1 MILQKLEIHNIAS
14 IEDAAIDFEAQPLA
28 DSEVFLIT
36 GKTGAGKST
45 LLDAICLALYASTPR
60 LENTSMQGEMRD
72 NEKDIKIKDPVQLMR
87 RNTGEAFVRLTFIG
101 SNGVHY
107 EAQWSVARARNK
119 VTGKIQN
126 KKWALRNLDT
136 DFTYAKDKEIR
147 EEIALAIGLDFKQFC
162 RTTLLAQG
170 EFTRFLNSKDDE
182 KAEILEK
189 ITGVD
194 AYSRIGA
201 KIFEQTV
208 EKKKVW
214 EDSQQKIEGIQI
226 LNDEEIAQK
235 NNQLQ
240 QLDEQSQQLKNTLE
254 KEQKKLRWI
263 QQEQDF
269 RQRKEQAKE
278 DLAHVKAIAES
289 DETQQQEQTIA
300 LWNHTIEARAKMN
313 EAASCAKTILQQE
326 AQLQSLEQTFRQI
339 QGAQSYELQQEQTI
353 ALSIRNID
361 DYLAQEAS
369 KVHLYENAQTL
380 NTLINSYL
388 KNKKDAENNLQYA
401 NQIKKELSTQYQP
414 MLEKSKTMLE
424 ECQKT
429 YNQQVINVQ
438 EAEAELE
445 QLHLP
450 QLRQQQE
457 ALKTL
462 LNDIQTAKNLLELL
476 HEEQNRHTLSQE
488 NLVQLQNS
496 IQEKEKQLQV
506 LKQESHDAE
515 IQKNALQLAYEK
527 QRESINKWAKSIRM
541 KLQIGDT
548 CPVCQQRIEATL
560 PHEDNIDALVIE
572 AEKLYKDAEDKYN
585 KILKDQN
592 AQDSDIKALKNSLA
606 NEQKV
611 FAKCCESLAKAT
623 QKAQE
628 AAKKIPEGE
637 NGEAQTRANL
647 EKVSAQI
654 AEAEAKEKE
663 AKKLRTLKDQKLQAY
678 EQQRNEML
686 AAQQKVDNAK
696 HNIELFEAQI
706 SLQTKDSEKAQ
717 NDIQTLIGEAE
728 KLSWKNDW
736 HTMLTEFGK
745 EVEEGASAY
754 KMNTEKQQ
762 KLVADLKQF
771 EEGNKNLTAALDVI
785 IKLMPTWGT
794 PSKEPLVLK
803 RIPKV
808 LTRASELQSQM
819 TAALQQISAA
829 KEKEEDTKKW
839 LKEFMEKKQEMLK
852 DFTEKE
858 QEILLDENLLL
869 QLDTL
874 QQSDIAEKTEAINS
888 IKQQLVSKQTV
899 WDELEKAYQLHTG
912 EYEALFDEEE
922 EMTEKEKMPI
932 EEKMSEEESLDTRIS
947 TSIASLEAQLSE
959 LSNQR
964 GGIIRDLEID
974 RTNKAK
980 VGSLLQESA
989 QKKADFEKWSR
1000 LNQLLGD
1007 ATGNKFRRIAQSYV
1021 LASLIHSANGYM
1033 RTLSDR
1039 YILKVVPGTFVI
1051 SLEDAYQGYVS
1062 RAASTLS
1069 GGESFLVSLSLALAL
1084 SDIGTQ
1090 LSVDTLFIDEGFGTL
1105 SGEPLQHAV
1114 NTLRSLHSKSGRHV
1128 GIISHVEEL
1137 KERIPVQI
1145 RVNQEGNNSSS
1156 TIEIVG

>member
-1 MILQKLEIHNIAS
+1 MILQQLQIHNIAS
-14 IEDAAIDFEAQPLA
+14 IEDATIDFEAQPLA

-87 RNTGEAFVRLTFIG
+87 RNTGEAFVRLTFTG

-208 EKKKVW
+208 EKKKIW

-235 NNQLQ
+235 SNQLQ
-240 QLDEQSQQLKNTLE
+240 QLDEQSQQIKNTLE
-254 KEQKKLRWI
+254 KEQKKLRWL
-263 QQEQDF
+263 QREQDF

-278 DLAHVKAIAES
+278 DLAHVKSIAES

-353 ALSIRNID
+353 ALSIKKID
-361 DYLAQEAS
+361 DYLAQEAP

-380 NTLINSYL
+380 NTLIESFL
-388 KNKKDAENNLQYA
+388 KNKKDAANNLQYA
-401 NQIKKELSTQYQP
+401 NQIKKELNTQYQP
-414 MLEKSKTMLE
+414 KLENTKTMLE

-457 ALKTL
+457 SLKTL
-462 LNDIQTAKNLLELL
+462 LNDIQTVKNLLELL
-476 HEEQNRHTLSQE
+476 HEEQNRHVLSQE

-496 IQEKEKQLQV
+496 IQEKEKLLLV

-515 IQKNALQLAYEK
+515 IRKNALQLAYEK

-548 CPVCQQRIEATL
+548 CPVCQQRIENTL
-560 PHEDNIDALVIE
+560 PHEDNIDALVVE
-572 AEKLYKDAEDKYN
+572 AEKLYKDAENEYN
-585 KILKDQN
+585 KILTSQN
-592 AQDSDIKALKNSLA
+592 ALDADIKALKNSLA

-611 FAKCCESLAKAT
+611 FAKCSESLAKAT

-637 NGEAQTRANL
+637 NETQTLATL

-654 AEAEAKEKE
+654 AEAEVKEKE
-663 AKKLRTLKDQKLQAY
+663 AKKLRTLRDQKLQEY
-678 EQQRNEML
+678 EVLRNGML
-686 AAQQKVDNAK
+686 AAQQKVNDTQ
-696 HNIELFEAQI
+696 HRIELVEAQI

-745 EVEEGASAY
+745 EVEDGAITY

-762 KLVADLKQF
+762 KLAAELKQF
-771 EEGNKNLTAALDVI
+771 EEGNKNLAAVLDAIV
-785 IKLMPTWGT
+785 KLMPTWGT
-794 PSKEPLVLK
+794 PSKEPLMLK

-808 LTRASELQSQM
+808 LTRASELQSQI
-819 TAALQQISAA
+819 TAALQQMNAA

-852 DFTEKE
+852 DFSDKE

-874 QQSDIAEKTEAINS
+874 QQCDIAEKTEAINR

-912 EYEALFDEEE
+912 EYEALFDED
-922 EMTEKEKMPI
+922 EKMPI
-932 EEKMSEEESLDTRIS
+932 GEKMSEEESLDTRIS
-947 TSIASLEAQLSE
+947 TCIASLEAQLSE
-959 LSNQR
+959 LGNQR

-974 RTNKAK
+974 RSNKAK

>member
-1 MILQKLEIHNIAS
+1 MILQQLQIHNIAS
-14 IEDAAIDFEAQPLA
+14 IEDATIDFEAQPLA

-101 SNGVHY
+101 SNDVHY

-208 EKKKVW
+208 EKKKIW
-214 EDSQQKIEGIQI
+214 EDSQLKIEGIQI

-240 QLDEQSQQLKNTLE
+240 QLDEQSQQIKNTLE
-254 KEQKKLRWI
+254 KEQKKLRWL

-361 DYLAQEAS
+361 DYLAQEAP
-369 KVHLYENAQTL
+369 KVNLYENAQTL
-380 NTLINSYL
+380 NTLINSYQ

-401 NQIKKELSTQYQP
+401 NQIKKELSTQYLP
-414 MLEKSKTMLE
+414 KLEKSKTMLE

-457 ALKTL
+457 SLKTL
-462 LNDIQTAKNLLELL
+462 LNDIQAAKNLLELL
-476 HEEQNRHTLSQE
+476 HEEQNRHVLSKE

-506 LKQESHDAE
+506 LTQESHDAE
-515 IQKNALQLAYEK
+515 IRKNTLQLAYEK

-548 CPVCQQRIEATL
+548 CPVCQQRIENTL
-560 PHEDNIDALVIE
+560 PHEDNIDALVVE
-572 AEKLYKDAEDKYN
+572 AEKLYKDAENEYN
-585 KILKDQN
+585 KILTSQN
-592 AQDSDIKALKNSLA
+592 ALDADIKALKNSLA

-611 FAKCCESLAKAT
+611 FAKCSESLAKAT

-637 NGEAQTRANL
+637 NETQTLATL

-654 AEAEAKEKE
+654 GEAEVKEKE
-663 AKKLRTLKDQKLQAY
+663 AKKLRTLRDQKLQEY
-678 EQQRNEML
+678 EVLRNGML
-686 AAQQKVDNAK
+686 AAQQKVNDTQ
-696 HNIELFEAQI
+696 HRIELVEAQI

-717 NDIQTLIGEAE
+717 NDIQTLIGEAK

-745 EVEEGASAY
+745 EVEDGAITY

-762 KLVADLKQF
+762 KLAAELKQF
-771 EEGNKNLTAALDVI
+771 EEGNKNLAAVLDAIV
-785 IKLMPTWGT
+785 KLMPTWGT
-794 PSKEPLVLK
+794 PSKEPLMLK

-808 LTRASELQSQM
+808 LTRASELQSQI
-819 TAALQQISAA
+819 TAALQQMNAA

-852 DFTEKE
+852 DFSDKE

-869 QLDTL
+869 QLDTF
-874 QQSDIAEKTEAINS
+874 QQCDIAEKTEAINR

-912 EYEALFDEEE
+912 EYEALFDED
-922 EMTEKEKMPI
+922 EKI
-932 EEKMSEEESLDTRIS
+932 SEEESLDTRIS

-959 LSNQR
+959 LGNQR

-974 RTNKAK
+974 RSNKAK

>member
-14 IEDAAIDFEAQPLA
+14 IEDATIDFEAQPLA

-45 LLDAICLALYASTPR
+45 ILDAICLALYASTPR

-300 LWNHTIEARAKMN
+300 LWNHTIEARTKMN

-361 DYLAQEAS
+361 DYLAQEAP

-414 MLEKSKTMLE
+414 KLEKSKTMLE
-424 ECQKT
+424 ACQKT

-438 EAEAELE
+438 EAETELE

-476 HEEQNRHTLSQE
+476 HEEQNRHVLSKE

-506 LKQESHDAE
+506 LTQESHDAE
-515 IQKNALQLAYEK
+515 IRKNALQLAYEK

-572 AEKLYKDAEDKYN
+572 AEKLYKDAEIEYN
-585 KILKDQN
+585 QKIANQN
-592 AQDSDIKALKNSLA
+592 ALDSDIKALKNSLA

-637 NGEAQTRANL
+637 NGEAQTLTTL

-663 AKKLRTLKDQKLQAY
+663 AKKLRTLRDQKLQEY
-678 EQQRNEML
+678 EMQRNGML
-686 AAQQKVDNAK
+686 IAQQKVDDTL
-696 HNIELFEAQI
+696 HRIEVIEAQI
-706 SLQTKDSEKAQ
+706 SLQNKTSEKAQ
-717 NDIQTLIGEAE
+717 QDIHLLIGEAGN
-728 KLSWKNDW
+728 LSWQNDW
-736 HTMLTEFGK
+736 HSMLTEFGK

-754 KMNTEKQQ
+754 KKNTEKQQ

-771 EEGNKNLTAALDVI
+771 EEGNKNLAAALDAI

-808 LTRASELQSQM
+808 LTRASELQSQI

-839 LKEFMEKKQEMLK
+839 LKEFMEKKLEVLK
-852 DFTEKE
+852 EFSEKE

-869 QLDTL
+869 QLDAF
-874 QQSDIAEKTEAINS
+874 QQSDIAEKAEAINR

-899 WDELEKAYQLHTG
+899 WDELEKAYQLHTA

-922 EMTEKEKMPI
+922 DIPEEEKMPI

-1114 NTLRSLHSKSGRHV
+1114 NTLRSLHTKSGRHV

>member
-1 MILQKLEIHNIAS
+1 MILQQLQIHNIAS
-14 IEDAAIDFEAQPLA
+14 IEDATIDFEAQPLA

-87 RNTGEAFVRLTFIG
+87 RNTGEAFVRLTFTG
-101 SNGVHY
+101 SNDVHY

-208 EKKKVW
+208 EKKKIW
-214 EDSQQKIEGIQI
+214 EDSQKKIEGIQI

-240 QLDEQSQQLKNTLE
+240 QLDEQSQQIKNTLE
-254 KEQKKLRWI
+254 KEQKKLRWL
-263 QQEQDF
+263 QREQDF

-353 ALSIRNID
+353 ALSIKSID
-361 DYLAQEAS
+361 DYLAQEAP

-388 KNKKDAENNLQYA
+388 KNKKDAANNLQYA
-401 NQIKKELSTQYQP
+401 NQIKKELNTQYQP
-414 MLEKSKTMLE
+414 KLEKSKTMLE

-429 YNQQVINVQ
+429 YNQQVIKAQ
-438 EAEAELE
+438 EAETELE
-445 QLHLP
+445 HLHLP

-457 ALKTL
+457 SLKTL
-462 LNDIQTAKNLLELL
+462 LNDIQAAKNLLELL
-476 HEEQNRHTLSQE
+476 HEEQNRHVLSKE

-506 LKQESHDAE
+506 LTQESHDAE
-515 IQKNALQLAYEK
+515 IRKNALQLAYEK
-527 QRESINKWAKSIRM
+527 QRESINKWAKSIRI

-548 CPVCQQRIEATL
+548 CPVCQQRIESTL

-572 AEKLYKDAEDKYN
+572 AEKLYKDAENEYN
-585 KILKDQN
+585 KILTSQN
-592 AQDSDIKALKNSLA
+592 ALDADIKALKNSLA

-637 NGEAQTRANL
+637 NETQTLATL

-654 AEAEAKEKE
+654 AEAEVKEKE
-663 AKKLRTLKDQKLQAY
+663 AKKLRTLRDQKLQEY
-678 EQQRNEML
+678 EVLRNGML
-686 AAQQKVDNAK
+686 AAQQKVNDTQ
-696 HNIELFEAQI
+696 HRIELVEAQI

-717 NDIQTLIGEAE
+717 NDIQTLIGEAK

-745 EVEEGASAY
+745 EVEDGAITY

-762 KLVADLKQF
+762 KLAAELKQF
-771 EEGNKNLTAALDVI
+771 EEGNKNLAAVLDAIV
-785 IKLMPTWGT
+785 KLMPTWGT
-794 PSKEPLVLK
+794 PSKETLMLK

-808 LTRASELQSQM
+808 LTRASELQSQI
-819 TAALQQISAA
+819 TAALQQMNAA

-852 DFTEKE
+852 DFSDKE

-874 QQSDIAEKTEAINS
+874 QQSDIAEKTEAINR

-899 WDELEKAYQLHTG
+899 WDELEKAYQLHTE

-922 EMTEKEKMPI
+922 KI
-932 EEKMSEEESLDTRIS
+932 SEEESLDTRIS

-959 LSNQR
+959 LGNQR

-974 RTNKAK
+974 RSNKAK

-1105 SGEPLQHAV
+1105 SGEPLQHAI

>member
-1 MILQKLEIHNIAS
+1 MILQQLQIHNIAS
-14 IEDAAIDFEAQPLA
+14 IEDATIDFEAQPLA

-87 RNTGEAFVRLTFIG
+87 RNTGEAFVRLTFTG

-107 EAQWSVARARNK
+107 EAQWSVARAHNK

-136 DFTYAKDKEIR
+136 DFTYTKDKEIR

-208 EKKKVW
+208 EKKKIW

-235 NNQLQ
+235 SNQLQ
-240 QLDEQSQQLKNTLE
+240 QLDEQSQQIKNTLE
-254 KEQKKLRWI
+254 KEQKKLRWL
-263 QQEQDF
+263 QREQDF

-278 DLAHVKAIAES
+278 DLAHVKSIAES

-361 DYLAQEAS
+361 DNLAQEAP
-369 KVHLYENAQTL
+369 KVNLYENAQTL

-414 MLEKSKTMLE
+414 KLENAKTMLE

-429 YNQQVINVQ
+429 YNQQVIKAQ
-438 EAEAELE
+438 EAETELE
-445 QLHLP
+445 HLHLP

-462 LNDIQTAKNLLELL
+462 LNDIQAAKNLLELL
-476 HEEQNRHTLSQE
+476 HEEQNRHVLSKE

-496 IQEKEKQLQV
+496 IQEKEKQLLV

-515 IQKNALQLAYEK
+515 IRKNALQLAYEK

-548 CPVCQQRIEATL
+548 CPVCQQRIENTL
-560 PHEDNIDALVIE
+560 PHEDNIDALVVE
-572 AEKLYKDAEDKYN
+572 AEKLYKDAENEYN
-585 KILKDQN
+585 KILTSQN
-592 AQDSDIKALKNSLA
+592 ALDADIKALKNSLA

-611 FAKCCESLAKAT
+611 FAKCSESLAKAT

-637 NGEAQTRANL
+637 NETQTLATL

-663 AKKLRTLKDQKLQAY
+663 AKKLRTLRDQKLQEY
-678 EQQRNEML
+678 EVQRNGML
-686 AAQQKVDNAK
+686 AAQQKVDDTQ
-696 HNIELFEAQI
+696 HRIEVIEAQI
-706 SLQTKDSEKAQ
+706 SLQNKTSEKALQ
-717 NDIQTLIGEAE
+717 DIHLLIGEAGN
-728 KLSWKNDW
+728 LSWQNDW

-745 EVEEGASAY
+745 EVEDGAITY

-762 KLVADLKQF
+762 KLVAELKQF
-771 EEGNKNLTAALDVI
+771 EEGNKNLAAALDAI
-785 IKLMPTWGT
+785 IKLIPTWGT
-794 PSKEPLVLK
+794 PSKEPLMLK

-808 LTRASELQSQM
+808 LTRASELQSQI
-819 TAALQQISAA
+819 TAALQQMNAA

-852 DFTEKE
+852 DFSDKE

-874 QQSDIAEKTEAINS
+874 QQCDIAEKAEAINR

-912 EYEALFDEEE
+912 EYEALFDED
-922 EMTEKEKMPI
+922 EKI
-932 EEKMSEEESLDTRIS
+932 SEEESLDTRIS

-959 LSNQR
+959 LGNQR

-974 RTNKAK
+974 RSNKAK

-1039 YILKVVPGTFVI
+1039 YILKVEPGTFVI

-1105 SGEPLQHAV
+1105 SGEPLQHAI

>member
-14 IEDAAIDFEAQPLA
+14 IEDATIDFEAQPLA

-87 RNTGEAFVRLTFIG
+87 RNTGEAFVRLTFTG

-136 DFTYAKDKEIR
+136 DFTYTKDKEIR

-208 EKKKVW
+208 EKKKIW

-235 NNQLQ
+235 SNQLQ
-240 QLDEQSQQLKNTLE
+240 QLDEQSQQIKNILE
-254 KEQKKLRWI
+254 KEQKKLRWL
-263 QQEQDF
+263 QREQDF

-278 DLAHVKAIAES
+278 DLAHVKSIAES

-361 DYLAQEAS
+361 DNLAQEAP
-369 KVHLYENAQTL
+369 KVNLYENAQTL

-414 MLEKSKTMLE
+414 KLENAKTMLE

-429 YNQQVINVQ
+429 YNQQVIKAQ
-438 EAEAELE
+438 EAETELE
-445 QLHLP
+445 HLHLP

-462 LNDIQTAKNLLELL
+462 LNDIQAAKDLLELL
-476 HEEQNRHTLSQE
+476 HEEQNRHVLSKE

-506 LKQESHDAE
+506 LTQESHDAE
-515 IQKNALQLAYEK
+515 IRKNALQLAYEK

-548 CPVCQQRIEATL
+548 CPVCQQRIESTL

-572 AEKLYKDAEDKYN
+572 AEKLYKDAENEYN
-585 KILKDQN
+585 KILTSQN
-592 AQDSDIKALKNSLA
+592 ALDADIKALKNSLA

-637 NGEAQTRANL
+637 NETQTLATL

-663 AKKLRTLKDQKLQAY
+663 AKKLRTLRDQKLQEY
-678 EQQRNEML
+678 EVQRNGML
-686 AAQQKVDNAK
+686 AAQQKVDDTQ
-696 HNIELFEAQI
+696 HRIEVIEAQI
-706 SLQTKDSEKAQ
+706 SLQNKTSEKALQ
-717 NDIQTLIGEAE
+717 DIHLLIGEAGN
-728 KLSWKNDW
+728 LSWQNDW

-745 EVEEGASAY
+745 EVEDGAITY
-754 KMNTEKQQ
+754 KMNTENQQ
-762 KLVADLKQF
+762 KLAAELKQF
-771 EEGNKNLTAALDVI
+771 EEGNKNLAAALDAI

-794 PSKEPLVLK
+794 PSKEPLMLK

-808 LTRASELQSQM
+808 LTRASELQSQI
-819 TAALQQISAA
+819 TAALQQMNAA

-852 DFTEKE
+852 DFSDKE

-869 QLDTL
+869 QLDTF
-874 QQSDIAEKTEAINS
+874 QQCDIAEKTEAINR

-912 EYEALFDEEE
+912 EYEALFDED
-922 EMTEKEKMPI
+922 EKI
-932 EEKMSEEESLDTRIS
+932 SEEESLDTRIS

-959 LSNQR
+959 LGNQR

-974 RTNKAK
+974 RSNKAK

-1156 TIEIVG
+1156 NIEIVG

>member
-1 MILQKLEIHNIAS
+1 MILQQLQIHNIAS
-14 IEDAAIDFEAQPLA
+14 IEDATIDFEAQPLA

-87 RNTGEAFVRLTFIG
+87 RNTGEAFVRLTFTG

-208 EKKKVW
+208 EKKKIW

-240 QLDEQSQQLKNTLE
+240 QLDEQSQQIKNTQE

-263 QQEQDF
+263 QQEQDI

-278 DLAHVKAIAES
+278 DLAHVKAIVES

-326 AQLQSLEQTFRQI
+326 AQLQSLEQIFRQI

-361 DYLAQEAS
+361 DNLAQEAP

-401 NQIKKELSTQYQP
+401 NQIKKELSTQYLP
-414 MLEKSKTMLE
+414 KLENAKTMLE

-429 YNQQVINVQ
+429 YNQQVIKAQ
-438 EAEAELE
+438 EAETELE
-445 QLHLP
+445 HLHLP

-462 LNDIQTAKNLLELL
+462 LNDIQAAKNLLELL
-476 HEEQNRHTLSQE
+476 HEEQNRHVLSKE

-496 IQEKEKQLQV
+496 IQEKEKLLLV

-515 IQKNALQLAYEK
+515 IRKNALQLAYEK
-527 QRESINKWAKSIRM
+527 QRESINKWAKSIRI

-548 CPVCQQRIEATL
+548 CPVCQQRIENTL
-560 PHEDNIDALVIE
+560 PHEDNIDALVVE
-572 AEKLYKDAEDKYN
+572 AEKLYKDAENEYN
-585 KILKDQN
+585 KILTSQN
-592 AQDSDIKALKNSLA
+592 ALDADIKALKNSLA

-611 FAKCCESLAKAT
+611 FAKCSESLAKAT

-637 NGEAQTRANL
+637 NETQTLATL
-647 EKVSAQI
+647 DKVSAQI
-654 AEAEAKEKE
+654 TEAEVKEKE
-663 AKKLRTLKDQKLQAY
+663 AKKLRTLRDQKLQEY
-678 EQQRNEML
+678 EVLRNGML
-686 AAQQKVDNAK
+686 AAQQKVNDTQ
-696 HNIELFEAQI
+696 HRIELVEAQI

-745 EVEEGASAY
+745 EVEDGAITY

-762 KLVADLKQF
+762 KLVAELKQF
-771 EEGNKNLTAALDVI
+771 EEGNKNLAAALDAI

-794 PSKEPLVLK
+794 PSKEPLMLK

-808 LTRASELQSQM
+808 LTRASELQSQI
-819 TAALQQISAA
+819 TAALQQMNAA

-852 DFTEKE
+852 DFSDKE

-874 QQSDIAEKTEAINS
+874 QQSDIAEKTEAINR

-922 EMTEKEKMPI
+922 KMPI
-932 EEKMSEEESLDTRIS
+932 GEKMSEEESLDTRIS

-959 LSNQR
+959 LGNQR

>member
-1 MILQKLEIHNIAS
+1 MILQQLQIHNIAS
-14 IEDAAIDFEAQPLA
+14 IEDATIDFEAQPLA

-87 RNTGEAFVRLTFIG
+87 RNTGEAFVRLTFTG

-136 DFTYAKDKEIR
+136 DFTYTKDKEIR

-208 EKKKVW
+208 EKKKIW

-235 NNQLQ
+235 SNQLQ
-240 QLDEQSQQLKNTLE
+240 QLDEQSQQIKNTLE
-254 KEQKKLRWI
+254 KEQKKLRWL
-263 QQEQDF
+263 QREQDF

-278 DLAHVKAIAES
+278 DLAHVKSIAES

-361 DYLAQEAS
+361 DNLAQEAP
-369 KVHLYENAQTL
+369 KVNLYENAQTL

-414 MLEKSKTMLE
+414 KLENAKTMLE

-429 YNQQVINVQ
+429 YNQQVIKAQ
-438 EAEAELE
+438 EAETELE
-445 QLHLP
+445 HLHLP

-462 LNDIQTAKNLLELL
+462 LNDIQAAKNLLELL
-476 HEEQNRHTLSQE
+476 HEEQNRHVLSKE

-496 IQEKEKQLQV
+496 IQEKEKQLLV

-515 IQKNALQLAYEK
+515 IRKNALQLAYEK

-548 CPVCQQRIEATL
+548 CPVCQQRIENTL
-560 PHEDNIDALVIE
+560 PHEDNIDALVVE
-572 AEKLYKDAEDKYN
+572 AEKLYKDAENEYN
-585 KILKDQN
+585 KILTSQN
-592 AQDSDIKALKNSLA
+592 ALDADIKALKNSLA

-611 FAKCCESLAKAT
+611 FAKCSESLAKAT

-637 NGEAQTRANL
+637 NETQTLATL

-663 AKKLRTLKDQKLQAY
+663 AKKLRTLRDQKLQEY
-678 EQQRNEML
+678 EVQRNGML
-686 AAQQKVDNAK
+686 AAQQKVDDTQ
-696 HNIELFEAQI
+696 HRIEVIEAQI
-706 SLQTKDSEKAQ
+706 SLQNKTSEKALQ
-717 NDIQTLIGEAE
+717 DIHLLIGEAGN
-728 KLSWKNDW
+728 LSWQNDW

-745 EVEEGASAY
+745 EVEDGAITY

-762 KLVADLKQF
+762 KLVAELKQF
-771 EEGNKNLTAALDVI
+771 EEGNKNLAAALDAI
-785 IKLMPTWGT
+785 IKLIPTWGT
-794 PSKEPLVLK
+794 PSKEPLMLK

-808 LTRASELQSQM
+808 LTRASELQSQI
-819 TAALQQISAA
+819 TAALQQMNAA

-852 DFTEKE
+852 DFSDKE

-874 QQSDIAEKTEAINS
+874 QQSDIAEKTEAINR

-912 EYEALFDEEE
+912 EYEALFDED
-922 EMTEKEKMPI
+922 EKI
-932 EEKMSEEESLDTRIS
+932 SEEESLDTRIS

-959 LSNQR
+959 LGNQR

-974 RTNKAK
+974 RSNKAK

-1033 RTLSDR
+1033 RTLNDR

>member
-1 MILQKLEIHNIAS
+1 MILQQLQIHNIAS
-14 IEDAAIDFEAQPLA
+14 IEDATIDFEAQPLA

-300 LWNHTIEARAKMN
+300 LWNHTIKARTKMN

-361 DYLAQEAS
+361 DYLAQETP

-380 NTLINSYL
+380 NTLIVSYL

-429 YNQQVINVQ
+429 YNQQVIKVQ

-462 LNDIQTAKNLLELL
+462 LNDIQAAKNLLEFL
-476 HEEQNRHTLSQE
+476 HEEQNRHVLSQE

-506 LKQESHDAE
+506 LKQESHDTE
-515 IQKNALQLAYEK
+515 IQKNTLQLAYEK

-585 KILKDQN
+585 KTLKDQN
-592 AQDSDIKALKNSLA
+592 ALDSDIKALKNSLA

-663 AKKLRTLKDQKLQAY
+663 AKKLRALRDQKLQAY

-706 SLQTKDSEKAQ
+706 SLQTKDCEKAQ
-717 NDIQTLIGEAE
+717 NDIQTLIGEAGN
-728 KLSWKNDW
+728 LSWQNDW

-745 EVEEGASAY
+745 EVEDGAITY
-754 KMNTEKQQ
+754 KENTEKQQ

-771 EEGNKNLTAALDVI
+771 EEGNKNLAAVLDAIV
-785 IKLMPTWGT
+785 KLMPTWGT

-808 LTRASELQSQM
+808 LTRASELQSQI

-829 KEKEEDTKKW
+829 KEKEEETQKW

-852 DFTEKE
+852 KSTEEE

-869 QLDTL
+869 QLDAF
-874 QQSDIAEKTEAINS
+874 QQSDIAEKTEAINR

-922 EMTEKEKMPI
+922 DIPEEEKMPI
-932 EEKMSEEESLDTRIS
+932 EEEMSEEESLDTRIS

>member
-1 MILQKLEIHNIAS
+1 MILQQLQIHNIAS
-14 IEDAAIDFEAQPLA
+14 IEDATIDFEAQPLA

-208 EKKKVW
+208 EKKKIW

-240 QLDEQSQQLKNTLE
+240 QLDEQSQQLKSTLE

-313 EAASCAKTILQQE
+313 ETASCAKTILQQE

-353 ALSIRNID
+353 ALSIKNID
-361 DYLAQEAS
+361 DYLAQES
-369 KVHLYENAQTL
+369 PKVHLYENAQTL
-380 NTLINSYL
+380 NTLIVSYL

-414 MLEKSKTMLE
+414 ILEKSKTMLE
-424 ECQKT
+424 ECQKA
-429 YNQQVINVQ
+429 YNQQVIKVQ

-457 ALKTL
+457 AIKTL

-476 HEEQNRHTLSQE
+476 HEEQNRHVLSKE

-496 IQEKEKQLQV
+496 ILEKEKQLQL

-515 IQKNALQLAYEK
+515 IRKNALQLAYEK

-548 CPVCQQRIEATL
+548 CPVCQQRIEVTL

-572 AEKLYKDAEDKYN
+572 AEKLYKDAEIEYN
-585 KILKDQN
+585 QKIANQN

-637 NGEAQTRANL
+637 NETQTLATL

-654 AEAEAKEKE
+654 AEAEVKEKE
-663 AKKLRTLKDQKLQAY
+663 AKKLRTLRDQKLQEY
-678 EQQRNEML
+678 EVLRNGML
-686 AAQQKVDNAK
+686 AAQQKVNDTQ
-696 HNIELFEAQI
+696 HRIELVEAQI

-745 EVEEGASAY
+745 EVEDGAITY

-762 KLVADLKQF
+762 KLAAELKQF
-771 EEGNKNLTAALDVI
+771 EEGNKNLAAVLDAIV
-785 IKLMPTWGT
+785 KLMPTWGT
-794 PSKEPLVLK
+794 PSKEPLMLK

-808 LTRASELQSQM
+808 LTRASELQSQI
-819 TAALQQISAA
+819 TAALQQMNAA

-852 DFTEKE
+852 DFSDKE

-874 QQSDIAEKTEAINS
+874 QQCDIAEKTEAINR

-912 EYEALFDEEE
+912 EYEALFDEDEKMTEE
-922 EMTEKEKMPI
+922 EE
-932 EEKMSEEESLDTRIS
+932 MSEEESLDTRIS
-947 TSIASLEAQLSE
+947 TCIASLEAQLSE
-959 LSNQR
+959 LGNQR

>member
-14 IEDAAIDFEAQPLA
+14 IEDATIDFEAQPLA

-208 EKKKVW
+208 EKKKIW

-240 QLDEQSQQLKNTLE
+240 QLDEQSQQLKSTLE
-254 KEQKKLRWI
+254 KEQKKLRWL
-263 QQEQDF
+263 QREQDF

-278 DLAHVKAIAES
+278 DLAHVKSIAES
-289 DETQQQEQTIA
+289 DEIQQQEQTIA

-313 EAASCAKTILQQE
+313 ETASCAKTILQKE

-339 QGAQSYELQQEQTI
+339 QGAQNYELQQEQTI
-353 ALSIRNID
+353 ALSIKNID
-361 DYLAQEAS
+361 DYLAQEAP
-369 KVHLYENAQTL
+369 KVHIYENAQTL

-424 ECQKT
+424 ACQKA

-462 LNDIQTAKNLLELL
+462 LNDIQKAKNLLELL
-476 HEEQNRHTLSQE
+476 HEEQNRHVLSKE

-496 IQEKEKQLQV
+496 IQEKEKQLLV

-515 IQKNALQLAYEK
+515 IRKNALQLAYEK

-548 CPVCQQRIEATL
+548 CPVCQQRIENTL
-560 PHEDNIDALVIE
+560 PHEDNIDALVVE
-572 AEKLYKDAEDKYN
+572 AEKLYKDAENEYN
-585 KILKDQN
+585 KILTSQN
-592 AQDSDIKALKNSLA
+592 ALDADIKALKNSLA

-611 FAKCCESLAKAT
+611 FAKCSESLAKAT

-637 NGEAQTRANL
+637 NETQTLATL

-663 AKKLRTLKDQKLQAY
+663 AKKLRTLRDQKLQEY
-678 EQQRNEML
+678 EVQRNGML
-686 AAQQKVDNAK
+686 AAQQKVDDTQ
-696 HNIELFEAQI
+696 HRIEVIEAQI
-706 SLQTKDSEKAQ
+706 SLQNKTSEKALQ
-717 NDIQTLIGEAE
+717 DIHLLIGEAGN
-728 KLSWKNDW
+728 LSWQNDW

-745 EVEEGASAY
+745 EVEDGAITY

-762 KLVADLKQF
+762 KLVAELKQF
-771 EEGNKNLTAALDVI
+771 EEGNKNLAAALDAI
-785 IKLMPTWGT
+785 IKLIPTWGT
-794 PSKEPLVLK
+794 PSKEPLMLK

-808 LTRASELQSQM
+808 LTRASELQSQI
-819 TAALQQISAA
+819 TAALQQMNAA

-852 DFTEKE
+852 DFSDKE

-874 QQSDIAEKTEAINS
+874 QQCDIAEKAEAINR

-912 EYEALFDEEE
+912 EYEALFDED
-922 EMTEKEKMPI
+922 EKI
-932 EEKMSEEESLDTRIS
+932 SEEESLDTRIS

-959 LSNQR
+959 LGNQR

-974 RTNKAK
+974 RSNKAK

-1039 YILKVVPGTFVI
+1039 YILKVEPGTFVI

-1105 SGEPLQHAV
+1105 SGEPLQHAI

>member
-14 IEDAAIDFEAQPLA
+14 IEDATIDFEAQPLA

-208 EKKKVW
+208 EKKKIW

-263 QQEQDF
+263 QQEKDF

-361 DYLAQEAS
+361 DNLAQEAP
-369 KVHLYENAQTL
+369 KVNLYENAQTL

-414 MLEKSKTMLE
+414 KLENAKTMLE

-429 YNQQVINVQ
+429 YNQQVIKAQ
-438 EAEAELE
+438 EAETELE
-445 QLHLP
+445 HLHLP
-450 QLRQQQE
+450 QLSQQQE

-462 LNDIQTAKNLLELL
+462 LNDIQAAKNLLELL
-476 HEEQNRHTLSQE
+476 HEEQNRHVLSKE

-506 LKQESHDAE
+506 LTQESHDAE

-527 QRESINKWAKSIRM
+527 QRESINKWAKSIRI

-548 CPVCQQRIEATL
+548 CPVCQQRIENTL
-560 PHEDNIDALVIE
+560 PHEDNIDALVVE
-572 AEKLYKDAEDKYN
+572 AEKLYKDAENEYN
-585 KILKDQN
+585 KILTSQN
-592 AQDSDIKALKNSLA
+592 ALDADIKALKNSLA

-637 NGEAQTRANL
+637 NETQTLATL

-654 AEAEAKEKE
+654 AEAEVKEKE
-663 AKKLRTLKDQKLQAY
+663 AKKLRTLRDQKLQEY
-678 EQQRNEML
+678 EVLRNEML
-686 AAQQKVDNAK
+686 AVQQKVNDTQ
-696 HNIELFEAQI
+696 HRIELVEAQI

-745 EVEEGASAY
+745 EVEDGAITY

-762 KLVADLKQF
+762 KLAAELKQF
-771 EEGNKNLTAALDVI
+771 EEGNKNLAAVLDAIV
-785 IKLMPTWGT
+785 KLMPTWGT
-794 PSKEPLVLK
+794 PSKEPLMLK

-808 LTRASELQSQM
+808 LTRASELQSQI
-819 TAALQQISAA
+819 TAALQQMNAA

-852 DFTEKE
+852 DFSDKE

-869 QLDTL
+869 QLDTF
-874 QQSDIAEKTEAINS
+874 QQCDIAEKTEAINR

-912 EYEALFDEEE
+912 EYEALFDED
-922 EMTEKEKMPI
+922 EKMPI
-932 EEKMSEEESLDTRIS
+932 GEKMSEEESLDTRIS

-959 LSNQR
+959 LGNQR

-974 RTNKAK
+974 RSNKAK

-1105 SGEPLQHAV
+1105 SGEPLQHAI

>member
-1 MILQKLEIHNIAS
+1 MILQQLQIHNIAS
-14 IEDAAIDFEAQPLA
+14 IEDATIDFEAQPLA

-101 SNGVHY
+101 SNDVHY

-208 EKKKVW
+208 EKKKIW

-240 QLDEQSQQLKNTLE
+240 QLDEQSQQLKTTLE

-263 QQEQDF
+263 QQEQDI

-300 LWNHTIEARAKMN
+300 LWNHTIEARTKMN

-353 ALSIRNID
+353 ALSIKSID
-361 DYLAQEAS
+361 DYLAQEAP

-380 NTLINSYL
+380 NTLIESFL
-388 KNKKDAENNLQYA
+388 KNKKDAANNLQYA
-401 NQIKKELSTQYQP
+401 NQIKKELSTQYLP
-414 MLEKSKTMLE
+414 KLEKSKTMLE

-429 YNQQVINVQ
+429 YNQQVIKAQ
-438 EAEAELE
+438 EAETELE
-445 QLHLP
+445 HLHLP

-457 ALKTL
+457 SLKTL

-476 HEEQNRHTLSQE
+476 HEEQNRHVLSKE

-496 IQEKEKQLQV
+496 IQDKEKQLQV
-506 LKQESHDAE
+506 LTQESHDAE
-515 IQKNALQLAYEK
+515 IRKNALQLAYEK

-548 CPVCQQRIEATL
+548 CPVCQQRIENTL
-560 PHEDNIDALVIE
+560 PHEDNIDALVVE
-572 AEKLYKDAEDKYN
+572 AEKLYKDAENEYN
-585 KILKDQN
+585 KILTSQN
-592 AQDSDIKALKNSLA
+592 ALDADIKALKNSLA

-611 FAKCCESLAKAT
+611 FAKCSESLAKAT

-637 NGEAQTRANL
+637 NETQTLATL

-663 AKKLRTLKDQKLQAY
+663 AKKLRTLRDQKLQEY
-678 EQQRNEML
+678 EVQRNGML
-686 AAQQKVDNAK
+686 AAQQKVDDTQ
-696 HNIELFEAQI
+696 HRIEVIEAQI
-706 SLQTKDSEKAQ
+706 SLQNKTSEKALQ
-717 NDIQTLIGEAE
+717 DIHLLIGEAGN
-728 KLSWKNDW
+728 LSWQNDW

-745 EVEEGASAY
+745 EVEDGAITY

-762 KLVADLKQF
+762 KLVAELKQF
-771 EEGNKNLTAALDVI
+771 EEGNKNLAAALDAI

-794 PSKEPLVLK
+794 PSKEPLMLK

-808 LTRASELQSQM
+808 LTRASELQSQI
-819 TAALQQISAA
+819 TAALQQMNAA

-852 DFTEKE
+852 DFSDKE
-858 QEILLDENLLL
+858 QEILLDENLLK

-874 QQSDIAEKTEAINS
+874 QQSDIAEKTEAINR

-912 EYEALFDEEE
+912 EYEVLFDED
-922 EMTEKEKMPI
+922 EKMPI
-932 EEKMSEEESLDTRIS
+932 GEKISEEESLDTRIS

-959 LSNQR
+959 LGNQR

-974 RTNKAK
+974 RSNKAK

>member
-14 IEDAAIDFEAQPLA
+14 IEDATIDFEAQPLA

-208 EKKKVW
+208 EKKKIW

-240 QLDEQSQQLKNTLE
+240 QLDEQSQQLKTTLE
-254 KEQKKLRWI
+254 KEQKKLRWL

-326 AQLQSLEQTFRQI
+326 AQLQSLKQTFRQI

-353 ALSIRNID
+353 ALSIKNID
-361 DYLAQEAS
+361 DYLAQEAP
-369 KVHLYENAQTL
+369 KVHIYENAQTL

-424 ECQKT
+424 ACQKA

-457 ALKTL
+457 AIKTL

-476 HEEQNRHTLSQE
+476 HEEQNRHVLSKE

-496 IQEKEKQLQV
+496 ILEKEKQLQL

-515 IQKNALQLAYEK
+515 IRKNALQLAYEK

-548 CPVCQQRIEATL
+548 CPVCQQRIEVTL

-572 AEKLYKDAEDKYN
+572 AEKLYKDAEIEYN
-585 KILKDQN
+585 QKIANQN
-592 AQDSDIKALKNSLA
+592 ALDSDIKALKNSLA

-637 NGEAQTRANL
+637 NETQTLATL

-654 AEAEAKEKE
+654 AEAEVKEKE
-663 AKKLRTLKDQKLQAY
+663 AKKLRTLRDQKLQEY
-678 EQQRNEML
+678 EVLRNGML
-686 AAQQKVDNAK
+686 AAQQKVNDTQ
-696 HNIELFEAQI
+696 HRIELVEAQI

-745 EVEEGASAY
+745 EVEDGAITY

-762 KLVADLKQF
+762 KLAAELKQF
-771 EEGNKNLTAALDVI
+771 EEGNKNLAAVLDAIV
-785 IKLMPTWGT
+785 KLMPTWGT
-794 PSKEPLVLK
+794 PSKEPLMLK

-808 LTRASELQSQM
+808 LTRASELQSQI
-819 TAALQQISAA
+819 TAALQQMNAA

-852 DFTEKE
+852 DFSDKE

-874 QQSDIAEKTEAINS
+874 QQSDIAEKTEAINR

-912 EYEALFDEEE
+912 EYEVLFDED
-922 EMTEKEKMPI
+922 EKMPI
-932 EEKMSEEESLDTRIS
+932 GEKISEEESLDTRIS

-959 LSNQR
+959 LGNQR

-974 RTNKAK
+974 RSNKAK

>member
-1 MILQKLEIHNIAS
+1 MILQQLQIHNIAS
-14 IEDAAIDFEAQPLA
+14 IEDATIDFEAQPLA

-101 SNGVHY
+101 SNDVHY

-208 EKKKVW
+208 EKKKIW

-235 NNQLQ
+235 SNQLQ
-240 QLDEQSQQLKNTLE
+240 QLDEQSQQIKNTLE
-254 KEQKKLRWI
+254 KEQKKLRWL
-263 QQEQDF
+263 QREQDF

-278 DLAHVKAIAES
+278 DLAHVKFIAES

-361 DYLAQEAS
+361 DNLAQEAP
-369 KVHLYENAQTL
+369 KVNLYENAQTL

-414 MLEKSKTMLE
+414 KLENAKTMLE

-429 YNQQVINVQ
+429 YNQQVIKAQ
-438 EAEAELE
+438 EAETELE
-445 QLHLP
+445 HLHLP

-462 LNDIQTAKNLLELL
+462 LNDIQAAKNLLELL
-476 HEEQNRHTLSQE
+476 HEELNRHVLSKE

-496 IQEKEKQLQV
+496 IQDKEKQLQV
-506 LKQESHDAE
+506 LTQESHDAE
-515 IQKNALQLAYEK
+515 IRKNALQLAYEK
-527 QRESINKWAKSIRM
+527 QRESINKWAKSIRI

-548 CPVCQQRIEATL
+548 CPVCQQRIENTL
-560 PHEDNIDALVIE
+560 PHEDNIDALVVE
-572 AEKLYKDAEDKYN
+572 AEKLYKDAENEYN
-585 KILKDQN
+585 KILTSQN
-592 AQDSDIKALKNSLA
+592 ALDADIKALKNSLA

-637 NGEAQTRANL
+637 NETQTLATL

-654 AEAEAKEKE
+654 AEAEVKEKE
-663 AKKLRTLKDQKLQAY
+663 AKKLRTLRDQKLQEY
-678 EQQRNEML
+678 EVLRNEML
-686 AAQQKVDNAK
+686 AVQQKVNDTQ
-696 HNIELFEAQI
+696 HRIELVEAQI

-745 EVEEGASAY
+745 EVEDGAITY

-762 KLVADLKQF
+762 KLAAELKQF
-771 EEGNKNLTAALDVI
+771 EEGNKNLAAVLDAIV
-785 IKLMPTWGT
+785 KLMPTWGT
-794 PSKEPLVLK
+794 PSKEPLMLK

-808 LTRASELQSQM
+808 LTRASELQSQI
-819 TAALQQISAA
+819 TAALQQMNAA

-852 DFTEKE
+852 DFSDKE

-869 QLDTL
+869 QLDTF
-874 QQSDIAEKTEAINS
+874 QQCDIAEKTEAINR

-912 EYEALFDEEE
+912 EYEALFDE
-922 EMTEKEKMPI
+922 KEKI
-932 EEKMSEEESLDTRIS
+932 SEEESLDTRIS

-959 LSNQR
+959 LGNQR

-974 RTNKAK
+974 RSNKAK

-1105 SGEPLQHAV
+1105 SGEPLQHAI

>member
-1 MILQKLEIHNIAS
+1 MILQQLQIHNIAS
-14 IEDAAIDFEAQPLA
+14 IEDATIDFEAQPLA

-136 DFTYAKDKEIR
+136 DFTYTKDKEIR

-208 EKKKVW
+208 EKKKIW

-240 QLDEQSQQLKNTLE
+240 QLDEQSQQLKTTLE
-254 KEQKKLRWI
+254 KEQKKLRWL

-326 AQLQSLEQTFRQI
+326 VQLQSLEQIFRQI

-361 DYLAQEAS
+361 DNLAQEAP
-369 KVHLYENAQTL
+369 KVNLYENAQTL

-414 MLEKSKTMLE
+414 KLENAKTMLE

-429 YNQQVINVQ
+429 YNQQVIKAQ
-438 EAEAELE
+438 EAETELE
-445 QLHLP
+445 HLHLP

-457 ALKTL
+457 SLKTL
-462 LNDIQTAKNLLELL
+462 LNDIQAAKDLLELL
-476 HEEQNRHTLSQE
+476 HEEQNRHVLSKE

-496 IQEKEKQLQV
+496 IQEKEKLLLV

-515 IQKNALQLAYEK
+515 IRKNALQLAYEK

-548 CPVCQQRIEATL
+548 CPVCQQRIENTL
-560 PHEDNIDALVIE
+560 PHEDNIDALVVE
-572 AEKLYKDAEDKYN
+572 AEKLYKDAENEYN
-585 KILKDQN
+585 KILTSQN
-592 AQDSDIKALKNSLA
+592 ALDADIKALKNSLA

-611 FAKCCESLAKAT
+611 FAKCSESLAKAT

-637 NGEAQTRANL
+637 NETQTLATL

-663 AKKLRTLKDQKLQAY
+663 AKKLRTLRDQKLQEY
-678 EQQRNEML
+678 EVQRNGML
-686 AAQQKVDNAK
+686 AAQQKVDDTQ
-696 HNIELFEAQI
+696 HRIEVIEAQI
-706 SLQTKDSEKAQ
+706 SLQNKTSEKALQ
-717 NDIQTLIGEAE
+717 DIHLLIGEAGN
-728 KLSWKNDW
+728 LSWQNDW

-745 EVEEGASAY
+745 EVEDGAITY

-762 KLVADLKQF
+762 KLVAELKQF
-771 EEGNKNLTAALDVI
+771 EEGNKNLAAALDAI
-785 IKLMPTWGT
+785 IKLIPTWGT
-794 PSKEPLVLK
+794 PSKEPLMLK

-808 LTRASELQSQM
+808 LTRASELQSQI
-819 TAALQQISAA
+819 TAALQQMNAA

-852 DFTEKE
+852 DFSDKE

-874 QQSDIAEKTEAINS
+874 QQCDIAEKAEAINR

-912 EYEALFDEEE
+912 EYEALFDED
-922 EMTEKEKMPI
+922 EKI
-932 EEKMSEEESLDTRIS
+932 SEEESLDTRIS

-959 LSNQR
+959 LGNQR
-964 GGIIRDLEID
+964 GGIIRDLEVD

-1105 SGEPLQHAV
+1105 SGEPLQHAI

>member
-1 MILQKLEIHNIAS
+1 MILQQLQIHNIAS
-14 IEDAAIDFEAQPLA
+14 IEDATIDFEAQPLA

-87 RNTGEAFVRLTFIG
+87 RNTGEAFVRLTFTG

-208 EKKKVW
+208 EKKKIW

-240 QLDEQSQQLKNTLE
+240 QLDEQSQQIKNTLE
-254 KEQKKLRWI
+254 KEQKKLRWL
-263 QQEQDF
+263 QREQDF

-353 ALSIRNID
+353 ALSIKKID
-361 DYLAQEAS
+361 DNLAQEAP

-380 NTLINSYL
+380 NTLIESFL
-388 KNKKDAENNLQYA
+388 KNKKDAANNLQYA

-414 MLEKSKTMLE
+414 KLENAKTMLE

-429 YNQQVINVQ
+429 YNQQVIKAQ
-438 EAEAELE
+438 EAETELE
-445 QLHLP
+445 QLYLP

-462 LNDIQTAKNLLELL
+462 LNDIQAAKDLLELL
-476 HEEQNRHTLSQE
+476 HEEQNRHVLSKE

-496 IQEKEKQLQV
+496 IQEKEKLLLV

-515 IQKNALQLAYEK
+515 IRKNALQLAYEK
-527 QRESINKWAKSIRM
+527 QRESINKWAKSIRI

-548 CPVCQQRIEATL
+548 CPVCQQRIESTL

-572 AEKLYKDAEDKYN
+572 AEKLYKDAENEYN
-585 KILKDQN
+585 KILTSQN
-592 AQDSDIKALKNSLA
+592 AIDADIKALKNSLA

-637 NGEAQTRANL
+637 NETQTLATL

-654 AEAEAKEKE
+654 AEAEVKEKE
-663 AKKLRTLKDQKLQAY
+663 AKKLRTLRDQKLQEY
-678 EQQRNEML
+678 EVQRNGML
-686 AAQQKVDNAK
+686 AAQQKVDDTQ
-696 HNIELFEAQI
+696 HRIELVEAQI

-745 EVEEGASAY
+745 EVEDGAITY

-762 KLVADLKQF
+762 KLVAELKQF
-771 EEGNKNLTAALDVI
+771 EEGNKNLAAALDAI
-785 IKLMPTWGT
+785 IKLISTWGT
-794 PSKEPLVLK
+794 PSKEPLMLK

-808 LTRASELQSQM
+808 LTRASELQSQI
-819 TAALQQISAA
+819 TAALQQMNAA

-852 DFTEKE
+852 DFSDKE
-858 QEILLDENLLL
+858 QEILLDENLLK

-874 QQSDIAEKTEAINS
+874 QQSDIAEKTEAINR

-912 EYEALFDEEE
+912 EYDALFDE
-922 EMTEKEKMPI
+922 KEKI
-932 EEKMSEEESLDTRIS
+932 SEEESLDTRIS

-959 LSNQR
+959 LGNQR

-974 RTNKAK
+974 RSNKAK

>member
-1 MILQKLEIHNIAS
+1 MILQQLQIHNIAS
-14 IEDAAIDFEAQPLA
+14 IEDATIDFEAQPLA

-126 KKWALRNLDT
+126 KKWTLRNLDT

-214 EDSQQKIEGIQI
+214 EASQQKIEGIQI

-254 KEQKKLRWI
+254 KEQKKLRWL

-289 DETQQQEQTIA
+289 DEPQQQEQTIA

-353 ALSIRNID
+353 ALSIKNID
-361 DYLAQEAS
+361 DYLAQES
-369 KVHLYENAQTL
+369 PKVHLYENAQTL
-380 NTLINSYL
+380 NTLIVSYL

-414 MLEKSKTMLE
+414 ILEKSKTMLE
-424 ECQKT
+424 ECQKA
-429 YNQQVINVQ
+429 YNQQVIKVQ

-457 ALKTL
+457 AIKTL

-476 HEEQNRHTLSQE
+476 HEEQNRHVLSKE

-496 IQEKEKQLQV
+496 ILEKEKQLQL

-515 IQKNALQLAYEK
+515 IRKNALQLAYEK

-548 CPVCQQRIEATL
+548 CPVCQQRIEVTL

-572 AEKLYKDAEDKYN
+572 AEKLYKDAEIEYN
-585 KILKDQN
+585 QKIANQN
-592 AQDSDIKALKNSLA
+592 ALDSDIKALKNSLA

-637 NGEAQTRANL
+637 NETQTLATL

-654 AEAEAKEKE
+654 AEAEVKEKE
-663 AKKLRTLKDQKLQAY
+663 AKKLRTLRDQKLQEY
-678 EQQRNEML
+678 EVLRNGML
-686 AAQQKVDNAK
+686 AAQQKVNDTQ
-696 HNIELFEAQI
+696 HRIELVEAQI

-745 EVEEGASAY
+745 EVEDGAITY

-762 KLVADLKQF
+762 KLAAELKQF
-771 EEGNKNLTAALDVI
+771 EEGNKNLAAVLDAIV
-785 IKLMPTWGT
+785 KLMPTWGT
-794 PSKEPLVLK
+794 PSKEPLMLK

-808 LTRASELQSQM
+808 LTRASELQSQI
-819 TAALQQISAA
+819 TAALQQMNAA

-852 DFTEKE
+852 DFSDKE

-874 QQSDIAEKTEAINS
+874 QQCDIAEKTEAINR

-912 EYEALFDEEE
+912 EYEALFDED
-922 EMTEKEKMPI
+922 EKMPI
-932 EEKMSEEESLDTRIS
+932 GEKMSEEESLDTRIS
-947 TSIASLEAQLSE
+947 TCIASLEAQLSE
-959 LSNQR
+959 LGNQR

-974 RTNKAK
+974 RSNKAK

>member
-14 IEDAAIDFEAQPLA
+14 IEDATIDFEAQPLA

-208 EKKKVW
+208 EKKKIW
-214 EDSQQKIEGIQI
+214 EDSRQKIEGIQI

-240 QLDEQSQQLKNTLE
+240 QLDEQSQQLKTTLE
-254 KEQKKLRWI
+254 KEQKKLRWL

-326 AQLQSLEQTFRQI
+326 AQLQSLKQTFRQI

-353 ALSIRNID
+353 ALSIKNID
-361 DYLAQEAS
+361 DYLAQEAP
-369 KVHLYENAQTL
+369 KVHIYENAQTL

-424 ECQKT
+424 ACQKA

-462 LNDIQTAKNLLELL
+462 LNDIQKAKNLLELL
-476 HEEQNRHTLSQE
+476 HEEQNRHVLSKE

-496 IQEKEKQLQV
+496 IQEKEKQLQ
-506 LKQESHDAE
+506 LLTQESHDAE
-515 IQKNALQLAYEK
+515 IRKNALQLAYEK

-572 AEKLYKDAEDKYN
+572 AEKLYKDAEIEYN
-585 KILKDQN
+585 QKIANQN
-592 AQDSDIKALKNSLA
+592 ALDSDIKALKNSLA

-637 NGEAQTRANL
+637 NETQTLATL

-654 AEAEAKEKE
+654 AEAEVKEKE
-663 AKKLRTLKDQKLQAY
+663 AKKLRTLRDQKLQEY
-678 EQQRNEML
+678 EVLRNGML
-686 AAQQKVDNAK
+686 AAQQKVNDTQ
-696 HNIELFEAQI
+696 HRIELVEAQI

-745 EVEEGASAY
+745 EVEDGAITY

-762 KLVADLKQF
+762 KLAAELKQF
-771 EEGNKNLTAALDVI
+771 EEGNKNLAAVLDAI
-785 IKLMPTWGT
+785 IKLIPTWGT
-794 PSKEPLVLK
+794 PSKEPLMLK

-808 LTRASELQSQM
+808 LTRASELQSQI
-819 TAALQQISAA
+819 TAALQQMNAA

-852 DFTEKE
+852 DFSDKE

-874 QQSDIAEKTEAINS
+874 QQCDIAEKTEAINR

-912 EYEALFDEEE
+912 EYEALFDED
-922 EMTEKEKMPI
+922 EKMPI
-932 EEKMSEEESLDTRIS
+932 GEKMSEEESLDTRIS
-947 TSIASLEAQLSE
+947 TSIASLEAQISE
-959 LSNQR
+959 LGNQR

-974 RTNKAK
+974 RSNKAK

-989 QKKADFEKWSR
+989 QKKTDFEKWSR

-1105 SGEPLQHAV
+1105 SGEPLEHAI

>member
-1 MILQKLEIHNIAS
+1 MILQQLQIHNIAS
-14 IEDAAIDFEAQPLA
+14 IEDATIDFEAQPLA

-126 KKWALRNLDT
+126 KKWTLRNLDT

-214 EDSQQKIEGIQI
+214 EASQQKIEGIQI

-254 KEQKKLRWI
+254 KEQKKLRWL

-353 ALSIRNID
+353 ALSIKNID
-361 DYLAQEAS
+361 DYLAQES
-369 KVHLYENAQTL
+369 PKVHLYENAQTL
-380 NTLINSYL
+380 NTLIVSYL

-414 MLEKSKTMLE
+414 ILEKSKTMLE
-424 ECQKT
+424 ECQKA
-429 YNQQVINVQ
+429 YNQQVIKVQ

-457 ALKTL
+457 AIKTL

-476 HEEQNRHTLSQE
+476 HEEQNRHVLSKE

-496 IQEKEKQLQV
+496 ILEKEKQLQL

-515 IQKNALQLAYEK
+515 IRKNALQLAYEK
-527 QRESINKWAKSIRM
+527 QRESINKWAKSIRI

-548 CPVCQQRIEATL
+548 CPVCQQRIESTL
-560 PHEDNIDALVIE
+560 PHEDNIDALVVE
-572 AEKLYKDAEDKYN
+572 AEKLYKDAENEYN
-585 KILKDQN
+585 KILTSQN
-592 AQDSDIKALKNSLA
+592 AIDSDIKALKNSLA

-637 NGEAQTRANL
+637 NETQTLATL

-654 AEAEAKEKE
+654 AEAEVKEKE
-663 AKKLRTLKDQKLQAY
+663 AKKLRTLRDQKLQEY
-678 EQQRNEML
+678 EVLRNGML
-686 AAQQKVDNAK
+686 AAQQKVNDTQ
-696 HNIELFEAQI
+696 HRIELVEAQI

-745 EVEEGASAY
+745 EVEDGAITY

-762 KLVADLKQF
+762 KLVAELKQF
-771 EEGNKNLTAALDVI
+771 EEGNKNLAAVLDAI
-785 IKLMPTWGT
+785 IKLIPTWGT
-794 PSKEPLVLK
+794 PSKEPLMLK

-808 LTRASELQSQM
+808 LTRASELQSQI
-819 TAALQQISAA
+819 TAALQQMNAA

-852 DFTEKE
+852 DFSDKE

-869 QLDTL
+869 QLDTF
-874 QQSDIAEKTEAINS
+874 QQCDIAEKTEAINR

-912 EYEALFDEEE
+912 EYEALFDED
-922 EMTEKEKMPI
+922 EKMPI
-932 EEKMSEEESLDTRIS
+932 GEKMSEEESLDTRIS
-947 TSIASLEAQLSE
+947 TCIASLEAQLSE
-959 LSNQR
+959 LGNQR

-974 RTNKAK
+974 RSNKAK

>member
-1 MILQKLEIHNIAS
+1 MILQQLQIHNIAS
-14 IEDAAIDFEAQPLA
+14 IEDATIDFEAQPLA

-101 SNGVHY
+101 SNDVHY

-208 EKKKVW
+208 EKKKIW

-240 QLDEQSQQLKNTLE
+240 QLDEQSQQIKNTLE
-254 KEQKKLRWI
+254 KEQKKLRWL
-263 QQEQDF
+263 QREQDF

-278 DLAHVKAIAES
+278 DLAHVKSIAES

-353 ALSIRNID
+353 ALSIKSID
-361 DYLAQEAS
+361 DYLAQEAP

-380 NTLINSYL
+380 NTLIESFL
-388 KNKKDAENNLQYA
+388 KNKKDAANNLQYA

-414 MLEKSKTMLE
+414 KFENAKTMLE

-429 YNQQVINVQ
+429 YNQQVIKAQ
-438 EAEAELE
+438 EAETELE
-445 QLHLP
+445 HLHLP

-457 ALKTL
+457 SLKTL
-462 LNDIQTAKNLLELL
+462 LNDIQAAKDLLELL
-476 HEEQNRHTLSQE
+476 HEEQNRHVLSKE

-506 LKQESHDAE
+506 LTQESHDAE
-515 IQKNALQLAYEK
+515 IRKNALQLAYEK

-548 CPVCQQRIEATL
+548 CPVCQQRIENTL
-560 PHEDNIDALVIE
+560 PHEDNIDALVVE
-572 AEKLYKDAEDKYN
+572 AEKLYKDAENEYN
-585 KILKDQN
+585 KILTSQN
-592 AQDSDIKALKNSLA
+592 ALDADIKALKNSLA

-637 NGEAQTRANL
+637 NETQTLATL

-654 AEAEAKEKE
+654 AEAEVKEKE
-663 AKKLRTLKDQKLQAY
+663 AKKLRTLRDQKLQEY
-678 EQQRNEML
+678 EVLRNGML
-686 AAQQKVDNAK
+686 AAQQKVNDTQ
-696 HNIELFEAQI
+696 HRIELVEAQI

-745 EVEEGASAY
+745 EVEDGASTY

-762 KLVADLKQF
+762 KLVAELKQF
-771 EEGNKNLTAALDVI
+771 EEGNKNLAAALDAI

-794 PSKEPLVLK
+794 PSKEPLMLK

-808 LTRASELQSQM
+808 LTRASELQSQI
-819 TAALQQISAA
+819 TAALQQMNAA

-852 DFTEKE
+852 DFSDKE

-869 QLDTL
+869 QLDTF
-874 QQSDIAEKTEAINS
+874 QQCDIAEKTEAINR

-912 EYEALFDEEE
+912 EYEALFDED
-922 EMTEKEKMPI
+922 EKI
-932 EEKMSEEESLDTRIS
+932 SEEESLDTRVS

-959 LSNQR
+959 LGNQR

-974 RTNKAK
+974 RSNKAK

-1105 SGEPLQHAV
+1105 SGEPLQHAI

>member
-1 MILQKLEIHNIAS
+1 MILQQLQIHNIAS
-14 IEDAAIDFEAQPLA
+14 IEDATIDFEAQPLA

-87 RNTGEAFVRLTFIG
+87 RNTGEAFVRLTFTG

-208 EKKKVW
+208 EKKKIW

-240 QLDEQSQQLKNTLE
+240 QLDEQSQQLKNALE
-254 KEQKKLRWI
+254 KEQKKLRWL
-263 QQEQDF
+263 QQEQDI

-300 LWNHTIEARAKMN
+300 LWNHTIEARTKMN

-326 AQLQSLEQTFRQI
+326 NQLQSLEQIFRQI

-353 ALSIRNID
+353 ALSIKSID
-361 DYLAQEAS
+361 DYLAQEAP

-380 NTLINSYL
+380 NTLIESFL

-414 MLEKSKTMLE
+414 KLENAKTMLE

-429 YNQQVINVQ
+429 YNQQVIKAQ
-438 EAEAELE
+438 EAETELE
-445 QLHLP
+445 HLHLP

-462 LNDIQTAKNLLELL
+462 LNDIQAAKNLLELL
-476 HEEQNRHTLSQE
+476 HEELNRHVLSKE

-496 IQEKEKQLQV
+496 IQEKEKLLLV

-515 IQKNALQLAYEK
+515 IRKNALQLAYEK

-548 CPVCQQRIEATL
+548 CPVCQQRIENTL
-560 PHEDNIDALVIE
+560 PHEDNIDALVVE
-572 AEKLYKDAEDKYN
+572 AEKLYKDAENEYN
-585 KILKDQN
+585 KILTSQN
-592 AQDSDIKALKNSLA
+592 ALDADIKALKNSLA

-611 FAKCCESLAKAT
+611 FAKCSESLAKAT

-637 NGEAQTRANL
+637 NETQTLATL

-654 AEAEAKEKE
+654 AEAEVKEKE
-663 AKKLRTLKDQKLQAY
+663 AKKLRTLRDQKLQEY
-678 EQQRNEML
+678 EVLRNGML
-686 AAQQKVDNAK
+686 AAQQKVNDTQ
-696 HNIELFEAQI
+696 HRIELVEAQI

-745 EVEEGASAY
+745 EVEDGAITY

-762 KLVADLKQF
+762 KLVAELKQF
-771 EEGNKNLTAALDVI
+771 EEGNKNLAAVLDAIV
-785 IKLMPTWGT
+785 KLMPTWGT
-794 PSKEPLVLK
+794 PSKEPLMLK

-808 LTRASELQSQM
+808 LTRASELQSQI
-819 TAALQQISAA
+819 TAALQQMNAA

-852 DFTEKE
+852 DFSDKE
-858 QEILLDENLLL
+858 QEILLDENLLK

-874 QQSDIAEKTEAINS
+874 QQSDIAEKTEAINR

-912 EYEALFDEEE
+912 EYDALFDE
-922 EMTEKEKMPI
+922 KEKI
-932 EEKMSEEESLDTRIS
+932 SEEESLDTRIS

-959 LSNQR
+959 LGNQR
-964 GGIIRDLEID
+964 GGIIRDLEVD

-1105 SGEPLQHAV
+1105 SGEPLQHAI

>member
-1 MILQKLEIHNIAS
+1 MILQQLQIHNIAS
-14 IEDAAIDFEAQPLA
+14 IEDATIDFEAQPLA

-136 DFTYAKDKEIR
+136 DLTYAKDKEIR

-208 EKKKVW
+208 EKKKIW

-235 NNQLQ
+235 SNQLQ
-240 QLDEQSQQLKNTLE
+240 QLDEQSQQIKNTLE
-254 KEQKKLRWI
+254 KEQKKLRWL
-263 QQEQDF
+263 QREQDF

-278 DLAHVKAIAES
+278 DLAHVKSIAES

-300 LWNHTIEARAKMN
+300 LWNHTIEARTKMN

-361 DYLAQEAS
+361 DNLAQEAP
-369 KVHLYENAQTL
+369 KVNLYENAQTL

-414 MLEKSKTMLE
+414 KLENAKTMLE

-429 YNQQVINVQ
+429 YNQQVIKAQ
-438 EAEAELE
+438 EAETELE
-445 QLHLP
+445 HLHLP

-462 LNDIQTAKNLLELL
+462 LNDIQAAKNLLELL
-476 HEEQNRHTLSQE
+476 HEEQNRHVLSKE

-496 IQEKEKQLQV
+496 IQEKEKLLQV

-515 IQKNALQLAYEK
+515 IRKNALQLAYEK
-527 QRESINKWAKSIRM
+527 QRESINKWAKSIRI

-548 CPVCQQRIEATL
+548 CPVCQQRIENTL
-560 PHEDNIDALVIE
+560 PHEDNIDALVVE
-572 AEKLYKDAEDKYN
+572 AEKLYKDAENEYN
-585 KILKDQN
+585 KILTSQN
-592 AQDSDIKALKNSLA
+592 AIDSDIKALKNSLA

-637 NGEAQTRANL
+637 NETQTLATL

-654 AEAEAKEKE
+654 AEAEVKEKE
-663 AKKLRTLKDQKLQAY
+663 AKKLRTLRDQKLQEY
-678 EQQRNEML
+678 EVLRNGML
-686 AAQQKVDNAK
+686 AAQQKVNDTQ
-696 HNIELFEAQI
+696 HRIELVEAQI

-745 EVEEGASAY
+745 EVEDGAITY

-762 KLVADLKQF
+762 KLVAELKQF
-771 EEGNKNLTAALDVI
+771 EEGNKNLAAVLDAIV
-785 IKLMPTWGT
+785 KLMPTWGT
-794 PSKEPLVLK
+794 PSKEPLMLK

-808 LTRASELQSQM
+808 LTRASELQSQI
-819 TAALQQISAA
+819 TAALQQMKAA

-852 DFTEKE
+852 DFSDKE

-874 QQSDIAEKTEAINS
+874 QQSDIAEKTEAINR

-912 EYEALFDEEE
+912 KYEALFDEEE
-922 EMTEKEKMPI
+922 EMTE
-932 EEKMSEEESLDTRIS
+932 EENRSEEESLDTRIS

-959 LSNQR
+959 LGNQR

-1156 TIEIVG
+1156 TIEIIG

>member
-1 MILQKLEIHNIAS
+1 M
-14 IEDAAIDFEAQPLA
+14 
-28 DSEVFLIT
+28 
-36 GKTGAGKST
+36 
-45 LLDAICLALYASTPR
+45 
-60 LENTSMQGEMRD
+60 
-72 NEKDIKIKDPVQLMR
+72 
-87 RNTGEAFVRLTFIG
+87 
-101 SNGVHY
+101 
-107 EAQWSVARARNK
+107 
-119 VTGKIQN
+119 
-126 KKWALRNLDT
+126 
-136 DFTYAKDKEIR
+136 
-147 EEIALAIGLDFKQFC
+147 DFKQFC

-208 EKKKVW
+208 EKKKIW

-240 QLDEQSQQLKNTLE
+240 QLDEQSQQLKSTLE
-254 KEQKKLRWI
+254 KEQKKLRWL
-263 QQEQDF
+263 QREQDF

-278 DLAHVKAIAES
+278 DLAHVKSIAES
-289 DETQQQEQTIA
+289 DEIQQQEQTIA

-353 ALSIRNID
+353 ALSIRKID
-361 DYLAQEAS
+361 DYQAQETP

-380 NTLINSYL
+380 NTLIVSYL

-424 ECQKT
+424 ACQKA

-462 LNDIQTAKNLLELL
+462 LNDIQKAKNLLELL
-476 HEEQNRHTLSQE
+476 HEEQNRHVLSKE

-496 IQEKEKQLQV
+496 IQEKEKQLQ
-506 LKQESHDAE
+506 LLTQESHDAE
-515 IQKNALQLAYEK
+515 IRKNALQLAYEK

-572 AEKLYKDAEDKYN
+572 AEKLYKDAEIEYN
-585 KILKDQN
+585 QKIASQN
-592 AQDSDIKALKNSLA
+592 AIDSDIKALKNSLA

-611 FAKCCESLAKAT
+611 FAKCSESLAKAT

-663 AKKLRTLKDQKLQAY
+663 AKKLRTLRDQKLQEY
-678 EQQRNEML
+678 EVLRNGML
-686 AAQQKVDNAK
+686 AAQQKVDDTQ
-696 HNIELFEAQI
+696 HRIEVIEAQI
-706 SLQTKDSEKAQ
+706 SLQNKTSEKALQ
-717 NDIQTLIGEAE
+717 DIHLLIGEAGN
-728 KLSWKNDW
+728 LSWQNDW

-745 EVEEGASAY
+745 EVEDGAITY
-754 KMNTEKQQ
+754 KLNTEKQQ
-762 KLVADLKQF
+762 KLAAELKQF
-771 EEGNKNLTAALDVI
+771 EEGNKNLAAVLDAI
-785 IKLMPTWGT
+785 IKLIPTWGT
-794 PSKEPLVLK
+794 PSKEPLMLK

-808 LTRASELQSQM
+808 LTRASELQSQI
-819 TAALQQISAA
+819 TAALQQMNAA

-852 DFTEKE
+852 DFSDKE

-874 QQSDIAEKTEAINS
+874 QQCDIAEKTEAINR

-912 EYEALFDEEE
+912 EYEALFDED
-922 EMTEKEKMPI
+922 EKMPI
-932 EEKMSEEESLDTRIS
+932 GEKMSEEESLDTRIS
-947 TSIASLEAQLSE
+947 TSIASLEAQISE
-959 LSNQR
+959 LGNQR

-974 RTNKAK
+974 RSNKAK

-989 QKKADFEKWSR
+989 QKKTDFEKWSR

-1105 SGEPLQHAV
+1105 SGEPLEHAI

>member
-1 MILQKLEIHNIAS
+1 MILQQLQIHNIAS
-14 IEDAAIDFEAQPLA
+14 IEDATIDFEAQPLA

-87 RNTGEAFVRLTFIG
+87 RNTGEAFVRLTFTG

-208 EKKKVW
+208 EKKKIW

-235 NNQLQ
+235 SNQLQ
-240 QLDEQSQQLKNTLE
+240 QLDEQSQQIKNTLE
-254 KEQKKLRWI
+254 KEQKKLRWL
-263 QQEQDF
+263 QREQDF

-278 DLAHVKAIAES
+278 DLAHVKSIAES

-326 AQLQSLEQTFRQI
+326 AQLQSLEQIFRQI

-361 DYLAQEAS
+361 DNLAQEAP
-369 KVHLYENAQTL
+369 KVNLYENAQTL

-388 KNKKDAENNLQYA
+388 KNKKDAANNLQYA
-401 NQIKKELSTQYQP
+401 NQIKKELSTQYLP
-414 MLEKSKTMLE
+414 KLEKSKTMLE

-429 YNQQVINVQ
+429 YNQQVIKAQ
-438 EAEAELE
+438 EAETELE
-445 QLHLP
+445 HLHLP

-462 LNDIQTAKNLLELL
+462 LNDIQAAKNLLELL
-476 HEEQNRHTLSQE
+476 HEEQNRHVLSKE

-506 LKQESHDAE
+506 LTQESHDAE
-515 IQKNALQLAYEK
+515 IRKNALQLAYEK

-572 AEKLYKDAEDKYN
+572 AEKLYKDAEIEYN
-585 KILKDQN
+585 QKIANQN
-592 AQDSDIKALKNSLA
+592 ALDSDIKALKNSLA

-637 NGEAQTRANL
+637 NETQTLATL

-654 AEAEAKEKE
+654 AEAEVKEKE
-663 AKKLRTLKDQKLQAY
+663 AKKLRTLRDQKLQEY
-678 EQQRNEML
+678 EVLRNGML
-686 AAQQKVDNAK
+686 AAQQKVNDTQ
-696 HNIELFEAQI
+696 HRIELVEAQI

-745 EVEEGASAY
+745 EVEDGAITY

-762 KLVADLKQF
+762 KLAAELKQF
-771 EEGNKNLTAALDVI
+771 EEGNKNLTAALDAI

-808 LTRASELQSQM
+808 LTRASELQSQI

-839 LKEFMEKKQEMLK
+839 LKEFMEKKLEVLK
-852 DFTEKE
+852 EFSEKE

-869 QLDTL
+869 QLDAF

-922 EMTEKEKMPI
+922 EMTE
-932 EEKMSEEESLDTRIS
+932 EEEMSEEESLDTRIS
-947 TSIASLEAQLSE
+947 TSIASLETQLSE
-959 LSNQR
+959 LGNQR

>member
-1 MILQKLEIHNIAS
+1 MILQQLQIHNIAS
-14 IEDAAIDFEAQPLA
+14 IEDATIDFEAQPLA

-101 SNGVHY
+101 SNDVHY

-208 EKKKVW
+208 EKKKIW

-235 NNQLQ
+235 SNQLQ
-240 QLDEQSQQLKNTLE
+240 QLDEQSQQIKNTLE
-254 KEQKKLRWI
+254 KEQKKLRWL
-263 QQEQDF
+263 QREQDF

-278 DLAHVKAIAES
+278 DLAHVKFIAES

-353 ALSIRNID
+353 ALSIKSID
-361 DYLAQEAS
+361 DYLAQEAP

-380 NTLINSYL
+380 NTLIESFL
-388 KNKKDAENNLQYA
+388 KNKKDAANNLQYA
-401 NQIKKELSTQYQP
+401 NQIKKELSTQYLP
-414 MLEKSKTMLE
+414 KLEKSKTMLE

-429 YNQQVINVQ
+429 YNQQVIKAQ
-438 EAEAELE
+438 EAETELE
-445 QLHLP
+445 HLHLP

-457 ALKTL
+457 SLKTL

-476 HEEQNRHTLSQE
+476 HEEQNRHVLSKE

-506 LKQESHDAE
+506 LTQESHDAE
-515 IQKNALQLAYEK
+515 IRKNALQLAYEK
-527 QRESINKWAKSIRM
+527 QRESINKWAKSIRI

-548 CPVCQQRIEATL
+548 CPVCQQRIENTL
-560 PHEDNIDALVIE
+560 PHEDNIDALVVE
-572 AEKLYKDAEDKYN
+572 AEKLYKDAENEYN
-585 KILKDQN
+585 KILTSQN
-592 AQDSDIKALKNSLA
+592 ALDADIKALKNSLA

-611 FAKCCESLAKAT
+611 FAKLAKAT

-663 AKKLRTLKDQKLQAY
+663 AKKLRTLRDQKLQEY
-678 EQQRNEML
+678 EVQRNGML
-686 AAQQKVDNAK
+686 AAQQKVDDTQ
-696 HNIELFEAQI
+696 HRIEVIEAQI
-706 SLQTKDSEKAQ
+706 SLQNKTSEKALQ
-717 NDIQTLIGEAE
+717 DIHLLIGEAE

-745 EVEEGASAY
+745 EVEDGAITY

-762 KLVADLKQF
+762 KLVAELKQF
-771 EEGNKNLTAALDVI
+771 EEGNKNLAAVLDAIV
-785 IKLMPTWGT
+785 KLMPTWGT
-794 PSKEPLVLK
+794 PSKEPLMLK

-819 TAALQQISAA
+819 TAALQQINVA
-829 KEKEEDTKKW
+829 KEKEEEAQKW
-839 LKEFMEKKQEMLK
+839 LKRFMEKEQEMLK
-852 DFTEKE
+852 KSTEEE
-858 QEILLDENLLL
+858 QEILLDENLLK

-874 QQSDIAEKTEAINS
+874 QQSDIAEKTEAINR

-912 EYEALFDEEE
+912 EYEALFDED
-922 EMTEKEKMPI
+922 EKI
-932 EEKMSEEESLDTRIS
+932 SEEESLDTRIS

-959 LSNQR
+959 LGNQR

-974 RTNKAK
+974 RSNKAK

-1105 SGEPLQHAV
+1105 SGEPLQHAI

>member
-1 MILQKLEIHNIAS
+1 MILQQLQIHNIAS
-14 IEDAAIDFEAQPLA
+14 IEDATIDFEAQPLA

-101 SNGVHY
+101 SNDVHY

-208 EKKKVW
+208 EKKKIW

-235 NNQLQ
+235 SNQLQ
-240 QLDEQSQQLKNTLE
+240 QLDEQSQQIKNTLE
-254 KEQKKLRWI
+254 KEQKKLRWL

-353 ALSIRNID
+353 ALSIKSID
-361 DYLAQEAS
+361 DYLAQEAP

-380 NTLINSYL
+380 NTLIESFL
-388 KNKKDAENNLQYA
+388 KNKKDAANNLQYA

-414 MLEKSKTMLE
+414 KLENAKTMLE

-438 EAEAELE
+438 EAETELE
-445 QLHLP
+445 HLHLP

-457 ALKTL
+457 SLKTL
-462 LNDIQTAKNLLELL
+462 LNDIQAAKNLLELL
-476 HEEQNRHTLSQE
+476 HEEQNRHVLSKE

-506 LKQESHDAE
+506 LTQESHDAE
-515 IQKNALQLAYEK
+515 IRKNALQLAYEK

-548 CPVCQQRIEATL
+548 CPVCQQRIESTL
-560 PHEDNIDALVIE
+560 PHEDNIDALVVE
-572 AEKLYKDAEDKYN
+572 AEKLYKDAENEYN
-585 KILKDQN
+585 KILTSQN
-592 AQDSDIKALKNSLA
+592 ALDADIKALKNSLA

-637 NGEAQTRANL
+637 NETQTLATL

-654 AEAEAKEKE
+654 AEAEVKEKE
-663 AKKLRTLKDQKLQAY
+663 AKKLRTLRDQKLQEY
-678 EQQRNEML
+678 EVLRNGML
-686 AAQQKVDNAK
+686 AAQQKVNDTQ
-696 HNIELFEAQI
+696 HRIELVEAQI

-745 EVEEGASAY
+745 EVEDGAITY

-762 KLVADLKQF
+762 KLAAELKQF
-771 EEGNKNLTAALDVI
+771 EEGNKNLAAALDAI

-794 PSKEPLVLK
+794 PSKEPLMLK

-808 LTRASELQSQM
+808 LTRASELQSQI
-819 TAALQQISAA
+819 TAALQQMNAA

-852 DFTEKE
+852 DFSDKE

-874 QQSDIAEKTEAINS
+874 QQCDIAEKTEAINR

-912 EYEALFDEEE
+912 EYEALFDED
-922 EMTEKEKMPI
+922 EKI
-932 EEKMSEEESLDTRIS
+932 SEEESLDTRIS
-947 TSIASLEAQLSE
+947 TSIASLEAQLSV
-959 LSNQR
+959 LGNQR
-964 GGIIRDLEID
+964 GGIIRDLEVD

>member
-1 MILQKLEIHNIAS
+1 MILQQLQIHNIAS
-14 IEDAAIDFEAQPLA
+14 IEDATIDFEAQPLA

-101 SNGVHY
+101 SNDVHY

-136 DFTYAKDKEIR
+136 DFTYTKDKEIR

-208 EKKKVW
+208 EKKKIW

-240 QLDEQSQQLKNTLE
+240 QLDEQSQQLKTTLE
-254 KEQKKLRWI
+254 KEQKKLRWL
-263 QQEQDF
+263 QQEQDI

-300 LWNHTIEARAKMN
+300 LWNHTIEARTKMN

-326 AQLQSLEQTFRQI
+326 AQLQSLEQIFRQI
-339 QGAQSYELQQEQTI
+339 QGAQSYELQQEQSI
-353 ALSIRNID
+353 ALSIKKID
-361 DYLAQEAS
+361 DYLAQEAP

-380 NTLINSYL
+380 NTLIESFL
-388 KNKKDAENNLQYA
+388 KNKKDAANNLQYA
-401 NQIKKELSTQYQP
+401 NQIKKELNTQYQP
-414 MLEKSKTMLE
+414 KLENTKTMLE

-429 YNQQVINVQ
+429 YNQQVIKAQ
-438 EAEAELE
+438 EAETELE
-445 QLHLP
+445 QLYLP

-462 LNDIQTAKNLLELL
+462 LNDIQAAKNLLELL
-476 HEEQNRHTLSQE
+476 HEEQNRHVLSKE

-506 LKQESHDAE
+506 LTQESHDAE
-515 IQKNALQLAYEK
+515 IRKNALQLAYEK

-548 CPVCQQRIEATL
+548 CPVCQQRIESTL

-572 AEKLYKDAEDKYN
+572 AEKLYKDAENEYN
-585 KILKDQN
+585 KILTSQN
-592 AQDSDIKALKNSLA
+592 AIDSDIKALKNSLA

-611 FAKCCESLAKAT
+611 FAKCSESLAKAT

-637 NGEAQTRANL
+637 NETQTLATL

-654 AEAEAKEKE
+654 AEAEVKEKE
-663 AKKLRTLKDQKLQAY
+663 AKKLRTLRDQKLQEY
-678 EQQRNEML
+678 EVLRNGML
-686 AAQQKVDNAK
+686 AAQQKVNDTQ
-696 HNIELFEAQI
+696 HRIELVEAQI

-745 EVEEGASAY
+745 EVEDGAITY

-762 KLVADLKQF
+762 KLAAELKQF
-771 EEGNKNLTAALDVI
+771 EEGNKNLAAVLDAIV
-785 IKLMPTWGT
+785 KLMPTRGT
-794 PSKEPLVLK
+794 PSKEPLMLK

-808 LTRASELQSQM
+808 LTRASELQSQI
-819 TAALQQISAA
+819 TAALQQMNAA

-852 DFTEKE
+852 DFSDKE

-874 QQSDIAEKTEAINS
+874 QQCDIAEKTEAINR

-922 EMTEKEKMPI
+922 KMPI
-932 EEKMSEEESLDTRIS
+932 GEKMSEEESLDTRIS

-959 LSNQR
+959 LGNQR

-974 RTNKAK
+974 RSNKAK

>member
-1 MILQKLEIHNIAS
+1 MILQQLQIHNIAS
-14 IEDAAIDFEAQPLA
+14 IEDATIDFEAQPLA
-28 DSEVFLIT
+28 ESEVFLIT

-101 SNGVHY
+101 SNDVHY

-136 DFTYAKDKEIR
+136 DFTYTKDKEIR

-208 EKKKVW
+208 EKKKIW

-235 NNQLQ
+235 SNQLQ
-240 QLDEQSQQLKNTLE
+240 QLDEQSQQIKNTLE
-254 KEQKKLRWI
+254 KEQKKLRWL
-263 QQEQDF
+263 QQEQDI

-300 LWNHTIEARAKMN
+300 LWNHTIEARTKMN

-353 ALSIRNID
+353 ALSIKKID
-361 DYLAQEAS
+361 DYLAQEAP
-369 KVHLYENAQTL
+369 KVHLYENTQTL
-380 NTLINSYL
+380 NTLIESFL
-388 KNKKDAENNLQYA
+388 KNKKDAANNLQYA
-401 NQIKKELSTQYQP
+401 NQIKKELNTQYQLK
-414 MLEKSKTMLE
+414 LEKSKTMLE
-424 ECQKT
+424 ECQKA

-462 LNDIQTAKNLLELL
+462 LNDIQAAKNLLELL
-476 HEEQNRHTLSQE
+476 HEEQNRHVLSKE

-506 LKQESHDAE
+506 LTQESHDAE
-515 IQKNALQLAYEK
+515 IRKNTLQLAYEK
-527 QRESINKWAKSIRM
+527 QRESINKWAKSIRI

-548 CPVCQQRIEATL
+548 CPVCQQRIENTL

-572 AEKLYKDAEDKYN
+572 AEKLYKDAENEYN
-585 KILKDQN
+585 KILTSQN
-592 AQDSDIKALKNSLA
+592 ALDADIKALKNSLA

-611 FAKCCESLAKAT
+611 FAKCSESLAKAT

-637 NGEAQTRANL
+637 YGEAQTLANL

-663 AKKLRTLKDQKLQAY
+663 AKKLRTLRDQKLQEY
-678 EQQRNEML
+678 EVQRNGML
-686 AAQQKVDNAK
+686 AAQQKVDDTQ
-696 HNIELFEAQI
+696 HRIEVIEAQI
-706 SLQTKDSEKAQ
+706 SLQNKTSEKALQ
-717 NDIQTLIGEAE
+717 DIHLLIGEAGN
-728 KLSWKNDW
+728 LSWQNDW
-736 HTMLTEFGK
+736 HTMLTKFGK
-745 EVEEGASAY
+745 EVEDGAITY

-762 KLVADLKQF
+762 KLAAELKQF
-771 EEGNKNLTAALDVI
+771 EEGNKNLAAVQDAIV
-785 IKLMPTWGT
+785 KLMPTWGT
-794 PSKEPLVLK
+794 PSKEPLMLK

-808 LTRASELQSQM
+808 LTRASELQSQI
-819 TAALQQISAA
+819 TAALQQMNAA

-852 DFTEKE
+852 DFSDKE

-869 QLDTL
+869 QLDTF
-874 QQSDIAEKTEAINS
+874 QQCDIAEKTEAINR

-912 EYEALFDEEE
+912 EYEALFDED
-922 EMTEKEKMPI
+922 EKI
-932 EEKMSEEESLDTRIS
+932 SEEESLDTRIS

-959 LSNQR
+959 LGNQR

-974 RTNKAK
+974 RSNKAK

-1105 SGEPLQHAV
+1105 SGEPLQHAI

>member
-1 MILQKLEIHNIAS
+1 MILQQLQIHNIAS
-14 IEDAAIDFEAQPLA
+14 IEDATIDFEAQPLA

-101 SNGVHY
+101 SNDVHY

-235 NNQLQ
+235 SNQLQ
-240 QLDEQSQQLKNTLE
+240 QLDEQSQQIKNTLE
-254 KEQKKLRWI
+254 KEQKKLRWL
-263 QQEQDF
+263 QREQDF

-300 LWNHTIEARAKMN
+300 LWNHTIEARTKMN

-353 ALSIRNID
+353 ALSIKSID
-361 DYLAQEAS
+361 DYLAQEAP

-380 NTLINSYL
+380 NTLIESFL
-388 KNKKDAENNLQYA
+388 KNKKDAANNLQYA
-401 NQIKKELSTQYQP
+401 NQIKKELSTQYLP
-414 MLEKSKTMLE
+414 KLEKSKTMLE

-429 YNQQVINVQ
+429 YNQQVIKAQ
-438 EAEAELE
+438 EAETELE
-445 QLHLP
+445 HLHLP

-457 ALKTL
+457 SLKTL

-476 HEEQNRHTLSQE
+476 HEEQNRHVLSKE

-496 IQEKEKQLQV
+496 IQDKEKQLQV
-506 LKQESHDAE
+506 LTQESHDAE

-527 QRESINKWAKSIRM
+527 QRESINKWAKSIRI

-548 CPVCQQRIEATL
+548 CPVCQQRIENTL
-560 PHEDNIDALVIE
+560 PHEDNIDALVVE
-572 AEKLYKDAEDKYN
+572 AEKLYKDAENEYN
-585 KILKDQN
+585 KILTSQN
-592 AQDSDIKALKNSLA
+592 ALDADIKALKNSLA

-637 NGEAQTRANL
+637 NKTQTLATL

-654 AEAEAKEKE
+654 AEAEVKEKE
-663 AKKLRTLKDQKLQAY
+663 AKKLRTLRDQKLQEY
-678 EQQRNEML
+678 EVLRNEML
-686 AAQQKVDNAK
+686 AVQQKVNDTQ
-696 HNIELFEAQI
+696 HRIELVEAQI

-745 EVEEGASAY
+745 EVEDGAITY

-762 KLVADLKQF
+762 KLAAELKQF
-771 EEGNKNLTAALDVI
+771 EEGNKNLAAVLDAIV
-785 IKLMPTWGT
+785 KLMPTWGT
-794 PSKEPLVLK
+794 PSKEPLMLK

-808 LTRASELQSQM
+808 LTRASELQSQI
-819 TAALQQISAA
+819 TAALQQMNAA

-852 DFTEKE
+852 DFSDKE

-869 QLDTL
+869 QLDTF
-874 QQSDIAEKTEAINS
+874 QQCDIAEKTEAINR

-912 EYEALFDEEE
+912 EYEALFDED
-922 EMTEKEKMPI
+922 EKMPI
-932 EEKMSEEESLDTRIS
+932 GEKMSEEESLDTRIS

-959 LSNQR
+959 LGNQR

-974 RTNKAK
+974 RSNKAK

-1105 SGEPLQHAV
+1105 SGEPLQHAI

>member
-1 MILQKLEIHNIAS
+1 MILQQLQIHNIAS
-14 IEDAAIDFEAQPLA
+14 IEDATIDFEAQPLA

-87 RNTGEAFVRLTFIG
+87 RNTGEAFVRLTFTG

-136 DFTYAKDKEIR
+136 DFTYTKDKEIR

-208 EKKKVW
+208 EKKKIW

-240 QLDEQSQQLKNTLE
+240 QLDEQSQQIKNTLE
-254 KEQKKLRWI
+254 KEQKKLRWL
-263 QQEQDF
+263 QREQDF

-278 DLAHVKAIAES
+278 DLAHVKSIAES

-353 ALSIRNID
+353 ALSIKKID
-361 DYLAQEAS
+361 DYLAQEAP

-380 NTLINSYL
+380 NTLIESFL
-388 KNKKDAENNLQYA
+388 KNKKDAANNLQYA
-401 NQIKKELSTQYQP
+401 NQIKKELNTQYQLK
-414 MLEKSKTMLE
+414 LEKSKTMLE

-457 ALKTL
+457 SLKTL
-462 LNDIQTAKNLLELL
+462 LNDIQAAKDLLELL
-476 HEEQNRHTLSQE
+476 HEEQNRHVLSKE

-506 LKQESHDAE
+506 LTQESHDAE
-515 IQKNALQLAYEK
+515 IRKNALQLAYEK

-548 CPVCQQRIEATL
+548 CPVCQQRIENTL
-560 PHEDNIDALVIE
+560 PHEDNIDALVVE
-572 AEKLYKDAEDKYN
+572 AEKLYKDAENEYN
-585 KILKDQN
+585 KILTSQN
-592 AQDSDIKALKNSLA
+592 ALDADIKALKNSLA

-611 FAKCCESLAKAT
+611 FAKCSESLAKAT

-637 NGEAQTRANL
+637 NETQTLATL

-663 AKKLRTLKDQKLQAY
+663 AKKLRTLRDQKLQEY
-678 EQQRNEML
+678 EVQRNGML
-686 AAQQKVDNAK
+686 AAQQKVDDTQ
-696 HNIELFEAQI
+696 HRIEVIEAQI
-706 SLQTKDSEKAQ
+706 SLQNKTSEKALQ
-717 NDIQTLIGEAE
+717 DIHLLIGEAGN
-728 KLSWKNDW
+728 LSWQNDW

-745 EVEEGASAY
+745 EVEDGAITY
-754 KMNTEKQQ
+754 KMNTENQQ
-762 KLVADLKQF
+762 KLAAELKQF
-771 EEGNKNLTAALDVI
+771 EEGNKNLAAALDAI

-794 PSKEPLVLK
+794 PSKEPLMLK

-808 LTRASELQSQM
+808 LTRASELQSQI
-819 TAALQQISAA
+819 TAALQQMNAA

-852 DFTEKE
+852 DFSDKE
-858 QEILLDENLLL
+858 QETLLDENLLL
-869 QLDTL
+869 QLDTF
-874 QQSDIAEKTEAINS
+874 QQCDIAEKTEAINR

-912 EYEALFDEEE
+912 EYEALFDED
-922 EMTEKEKMPI
+922 EKI
-932 EEKMSEEESLDTRIS
+932 SEEESLDTRIS

-959 LSNQR
+959 LGNQR

-974 RTNKAK
+974 RSNKAK

-1105 SGEPLQHAV
+1105 SGEPLQHAI

>member
-14 IEDAAIDFEAQPLA
+14 IEDATIDFEAQPLA

-87 RNTGEAFVRLTFIG
+87 RNTGEAFVRLTFTG

-208 EKKKVW
+208 EKKKIW

-235 NNQLQ
+235 SNQLQ
-240 QLDEQSQQLKNTLE
+240 QLDEQSQQIKNTLE
-254 KEQKKLRWI
+254 KEQKKLRWL

-353 ALSIRNID
+353 ALSIKSID
-361 DYLAQEAS
+361 DYLAQEAP

-380 NTLINSYL
+380 NTLIESFL
-388 KNKKDAENNLQYA
+388 KNKKDAANNLQYA

-414 MLEKSKTMLE
+414 KLENAKTMLE

-429 YNQQVINVQ
+429 YNQQVIKAQ
-438 EAEAELE
+438 EAETELE
-445 QLHLP
+445 HLHLP

-462 LNDIQTAKNLLELL
+462 LNDIQAAKNLLELL
-476 HEEQNRHTLSQE
+476 HEEQNRHVLSKE

-496 IQEKEKQLQV
+496 ILEKEKQLQL

-515 IQKNALQLAYEK
+515 IRKNALQLAYEK

-548 CPVCQQRIEATL
+548 CPVCQQRIEVTL

-572 AEKLYKDAEDKYN
+572 AEKLYKDAEIEYN
-585 KILKDQN
+585 QKIANQN
-592 AQDSDIKALKNSLA
+592 ALDSDIKALKNSLA

-637 NGEAQTRANL
+637 NETQTLATL

-654 AEAEAKEKE
+654 AEAEVKEKE
-663 AKKLRTLKDQKLQAY
+663 AKKLRTLRDQKLQEY
-678 EQQRNEML
+678 EVLRNGML
-686 AAQQKVDNAK
+686 AAQQKVNDTQ
-696 HNIELFEAQI
+696 HRIELVEAQI

-745 EVEEGASAY
+745 EVEDGAITY

-762 KLVADLKQF
+762 KLAAELKQF
-771 EEGNKNLTAALDVI
+771 EEGNKNLAAVLDAIV
-785 IKLMPTWGT
+785 KLMPTWGT
-794 PSKEPLVLK
+794 PSKEPLMLK

-808 LTRASELQSQM
+808 LTRASELQSQI
-819 TAALQQISAA
+819 TAALQQMNAA

-852 DFTEKE
+852 DFSDKE

-874 QQSDIAEKTEAINS
+874 QQCDIAEKTEAINR

-912 EYEALFDEEE
+912 EYEALFDED
-922 EMTEKEKMPI
+922 EKMPI
-932 EEKMSEEESLDTRIS
+932 GEKMSEEESLDTRIS

-959 LSNQR
+959 LGNQR

-974 RTNKAK
+974 RSNKAK

-1090 LSVDTLFIDEGFGTL
+1090 LSVNTLFIDEGFGTL

>member
-14 IEDAAIDFEAQPLA
+14 IEDATIDFEAQPLA

-208 EKKKVW
+208 EKKKIW

-240 QLDEQSQQLKNTLE
+240 QLDEQSQQLKSTLE

-326 AQLQSLEQTFRQI
+326 TQLQSLEQTFRQI

-361 DYLAQEAS
+361 DYLAQETP
-369 KVHLYENAQTL
+369 KVHLYENAPTL
-380 NTLINSYL
+380 NTLIVSYL

-414 MLEKSKTMLE
+414 ILEKSKTMLE
-424 ECQKT
+424 ECQKA
-429 YNQQVINVQ
+429 YNQQVIKVQ

-462 LNDIQTAKNLLELL
+462 LNDIQAAKNLLELL
-476 HEEQNRHTLSQE
+476 HEEQNRHALSQE
-488 NLVQLQNS
+488 NLIQLQNS
-496 IQEKEKQLQV
+496 IQEKEKQSQL

-515 IQKNALQLAYEK
+515 IRKNALQLAYEK

-548 CPVCQQRIEATL
+548 CPVCQQRIEAAL

-572 AEKLYKDAEDKYN
+572 AEKLYKDAEIEYN
-585 KILKDQN
+585 QKIANQN
-592 AQDSDIKALKNSLA
+592 ALDSDIKALKNSLA

-663 AKKLRTLKDQKLQAY
+663 AKKLRTLRDQKLQEY
-678 EQQRNEML
+678 EMQRNGML
-686 AAQQKVDNAK
+686 IAQQKVDDTL
-696 HNIELFEAQI
+696 HRIEVIEAQI
-706 SLQTKDSEKAQ
+706 SLQNKNSEKAQ
-717 NDIQTLIGEAE
+717 QDIHLLIGEAGN
-728 KLSWKNDW
+728 LSWQNDW

-754 KMNTEKQQ
+754 KKNTEKQQ

-771 EEGNKNLTAALDVI
+771 EEGNKNLTAALDAI

-808 LTRASELQSQM
+808 LTRVSELQSQI

-829 KEKEEDTKKW
+829 KEKEEDAKKW
-839 LKEFMEKKQEMLK
+839 QKEFMEKKLEVLK
-852 DFTEKE
+852 EFSEKE

-869 QLDTL
+869 QLDAF

-922 EMTEKEKMPI
+922 EMTE
-932 EEKMSEEESLDTRIS
+932 EEEMSEEESLDTRIS
-947 TSIASLEAQLSE
+947 TSIASLETQLSE
-959 LSNQR
+959 LGNQR

>member
-1 MILQKLEIHNIAS
+1 MILQQLQIHNIAS
-14 IEDAAIDFEAQPLA
+14 IEDATIDFEAQPLA

-136 DFTYAKDKEIR
+136 DFTYTKDKEIR

-208 EKKKVW
+208 EKKKIW

-240 QLDEQSQQLKNTLE
+240 QLDEQSQQIKNTLE
-254 KEQKKLRWI
+254 KEQKKLRWL

-353 ALSIRNID
+353 ALSIKSID
-361 DYLAQEAS
+361 DYLAQEAP

-380 NTLINSYL
+380 NTLIESFL
-388 KNKKDAENNLQYA
+388 KNKKDAANNLQYA

-414 MLEKSKTMLE
+414 KFENAKTMLE

-429 YNQQVINVQ
+429 YNQQVIKAQ
-438 EAEAELE
+438 EAETELE
-445 QLHLP
+445 HLHLP

-462 LNDIQTAKNLLELL
+462 LNDIQAAKDLLELL
-476 HEEQNRHTLSQE
+476 HEEQNRHVLSKE

-496 IQEKEKQLQV
+496 IQEKEKLLLV

-515 IQKNALQLAYEK
+515 IRKNTLQLAYEK
-527 QRESINKWAKSIRM
+527 QRESINKWAKSIRI

-548 CPVCQQRIEATL
+548 CPVCQQRIENTL
-560 PHEDNIDALVIE
+560 PHEDNIDALVVE
-572 AEKLYKDAEDKYN
+572 AEKLYKDAENEYN
-585 KILKDQN
+585 KILTSQN
-592 AQDSDIKALKNSLA
+592 ALDADIKALKNSLA

-637 NGEAQTRANL
+637 NETQTLATL

-663 AKKLRTLKDQKLQAY
+663 AKKLRMLRDQKFQEY
-678 EQQRNEML
+678 EVQRNGML
-686 AAQQKVDNAK
+686 AAQQKVDDTQ
-696 HNIELFEAQI
+696 HRIEVIEAQI
-706 SLQTKDSEKAQ
+706 SLQNKTSEKALQ
-717 NDIQTLIGEAE
+717 DIHLLIAEAGN
-728 KLSWKNDW
+728 LSWQNDW

-745 EVEEGASAY
+745 EVEDGAITY

-762 KLVADLKQF
+762 KLAAELKQF
-771 EEGNKNLTAALDVI
+771 EEGNKNLAAVLDAIV
-785 IKLMPTWGT
+785 KLMPTWGT

-808 LTRASELQSQM
+808 LTRASELQSQI

-839 LKEFMEKKQEMLK
+839 LKEFMEKKLEVLK
-852 DFTEKE
+852 EFSEKE

-874 QQSDIAEKTEAINS
+874 QQCDIAEKTEAINS

-922 EMTEKEKMPI
+922 EMTE
-932 EEKMSEEESLDTRIS
+932 EEEMSEEESLDTRIS
-947 TSIASLEAQLSE
+947 TCIASLEAQLSE
-959 LSNQR
+959 LGNQR

-974 RTNKAK
+974 RSNKAK

>member
-1 MILQKLEIHNIAS
+1 MILQQLQIHNIAS
-14 IEDAAIDFEAQPLA
+14 IEDATIDFEAQPLA

-87 RNTGEAFVRLTFIG
+87 RNTGEAFVRLTFTG

-208 EKKKVW
+208 EKKKIW

-240 QLDEQSQQLKNTLE
+240 QLDEQSQQIKNTLE
-254 KEQKKLRWI
+254 KEQKKLRWL
-263 QQEQDF
+263 QREQDF

-278 DLAHVKAIAES
+278 DLAHVKSIAES

-361 DYLAQEAS
+361 DNLAQEAP
-369 KVHLYENAQTL
+369 KVNLYENAQTL

-414 MLEKSKTMLE
+414 KLENAKTMLE

-429 YNQQVINVQ
+429 YNQQVIKAQ
-438 EAEAELE
+438 EAETELE
-445 QLHLP
+445 HLHLP

-457 ALKTL
+457 SLKTL
-462 LNDIQTAKNLLELL
+462 LNDIQAAKDLLELL
-476 HEEQNRHTLSQE
+476 HEEQNRHVLSKE

-496 IQEKEKQLQV
+496 IQEKEKLLLV

-515 IQKNALQLAYEK
+515 IRKNALQLAYEK

-548 CPVCQQRIEATL
+548 CPVCQQRIENTL
-560 PHEDNIDALVIE
+560 PHEDNIDALVVE
-572 AEKLYKDAEDKYN
+572 AEKLYKDAENEYN
-585 KILKDQN
+585 KILTSQN
-592 AQDSDIKALKNSLA
+592 ALDADIKALKNSLA

-611 FAKCCESLAKAT
+611 FAKCSESLAKAT

-637 NGEAQTRANL
+637 NETQTLATL

-663 AKKLRTLKDQKLQAY
+663 AKKLRTLRDQKLQEY
-678 EQQRNEML
+678 EVQRNGML
-686 AAQQKVDNAK
+686 AAQQKVDDTQ
-696 HNIELFEAQI
+696 HRIEVIEAQI
-706 SLQTKDSEKAQ
+706 SLQNKTSEKALQ
-717 NDIQTLIGEAE
+717 DIHLLIGEAGN
-728 KLSWKNDW
+728 LSWQNDW

-745 EVEEGASAY
+745 EVEDGAITY

-762 KLVADLKQF
+762 KLVAELKQF
-771 EEGNKNLTAALDVI
+771 EEGNKNLAAALDAI
-785 IKLMPTWGT
+785 IKLIPTWGT
-794 PSKEPLVLK
+794 PSKEPLMLK

-808 LTRASELQSQM
+808 LTRASELQSQI
-819 TAALQQISAA
+819 TAALQQMNAA

-852 DFTEKE
+852 DFSDKE

-874 QQSDIAEKTEAINS
+874 QQCDIAEKAEAINR

-912 EYEALFDEEE
+912 EYEALFDED
-922 EMTEKEKMPI
+922 EKI
-932 EEKMSEEESLDTRIS
+932 SEEESLDTRIS

-959 LSNQR
+959 LGNQR
-964 GGIIRDLEID
+964 GGIIRDLEVD

-1105 SGEPLQHAV
+1105 SGEPLQHAI

>member
-1 MILQKLEIHNIAS
+1 MILQQLQIHNIAS
-14 IEDAAIDFEAQPLA
+14 IEDATIDFEAQPLA

-72 NEKDIKIKDPVQLMR
+72 NEKNIKIKDPVQLMR
-87 RNTGEAFVRLTFIG
+87 RNTGEAFVRLTFTG

-208 EKKKVW
+208 EKKKIW

-240 QLDEQSQQLKNTLE
+240 QLDEQSQQIKNTLE
-254 KEQKKLRWI
+254 KEQKKLRWL
-263 QQEQDF
+263 QQEQDI
-269 RQRKEQAKE
+269 RQRKEQAKG
-278 DLAHVKAIAES
+278 DLANVKAIAES

-353 ALSIRNID
+353 ALSIKKID
-361 DYLAQEAS
+361 DNLAQEAP

-380 NTLINSYL
+380 NTLIESFL
-388 KNKKDAENNLQYA
+388 KNKKDAANNLQYA
-401 NQIKKELSTQYQP
+401 NQIKKELNTQYQLK
-414 MLEKSKTMLE
+414 LEKSKTMLE
-424 ECQKT
+424 ECQKA

-457 ALKTL
+457 LLKTL
-462 LNDIQTAKNLLELL
+462 LNDIQAAKDLLELL
-476 HEEQNRHTLSQE
+476 HEEQNRHVLSKE

-506 LKQESHDAE
+506 LTQESHDAE
-515 IQKNALQLAYEK
+515 IRKNALQLAYEK

-548 CPVCQQRIEATL
+548 CPVCQQRIESTL

-572 AEKLYKDAEDKYN
+572 AEKLYKDAENEYN
-585 KILKDQN
+585 KILTSQN
-592 AQDSDIKALKNSLA
+592 ALDADIKALKNSLA

-637 NGEAQTRANL
+637 NETQTLATL

-654 AEAEAKEKE
+654 AEAEVKEKE
-663 AKKLRTLKDQKLQAY
+663 AKKLRTLRDQKLQEY
-678 EQQRNEML
+678 EVQRNGML
-686 AAQQKVDNAK
+686 AAQQKVDDTQ
-696 HNIELFEAQI
+696 HRIELVEAQI

-745 EVEEGASAY
+745 EVEDGAITY

-762 KLVADLKQF
+762 KLAAELKQF
-771 EEGNKNLTAALDVI
+771 EEGNKNLAAVLDAI

-794 PSKEPLVLK
+794 PSKEPLMLK

-808 LTRASELQSQM
+808 LTRASELQSQI
-819 TAALQQISAA
+819 TAALQQMNAA

-852 DFTEKE
+852 DFSDKE

-874 QQSDIAEKTEAINS
+874 QQSDIAEKTEAINR

-912 EYEALFDEEE
+912 EYEALFDED
-922 EMTEKEKMPI
+922 EKI
-932 EEKMSEEESLDTRIS
+932 SEEESLDTRIS
-947 TSIASLEAQLSE
+947 TSIASLETQLSE
-959 LSNQR
+959 LGNQR

-974 RTNKAK
+974 RSNKAK

>member
-1 MILQKLEIHNIAS
+1 MILQQLQIHNIAS
-14 IEDAAIDFEAQPLA
+14 IEDATIDFEAQPLA

-101 SNGVHY
+101 SNDVHY

-208 EKKKVW
+208 EKKKIW

-240 QLDEQSQQLKNTLE
+240 QLDEQSQQIKNTLE
-254 KEQKKLRWI
+254 KEQKKLRWL
-263 QQEQDF
+263 QQEQDI
-269 RQRKEQAKE
+269 RQRKEQAKG
-278 DLAHVKAIAES
+278 DLANVKAIAES

-313 EAASCAKTILQQE
+313 EAASCAKAILQQE

-353 ALSIRNID
+353 ALSIKKID
-361 DYLAQEAS
+361 DYLAQEAP

-380 NTLINSYL
+380 NTLIESFL
-388 KNKKDAENNLQYA
+388 KNKKDAANNLQYA
-401 NQIKKELSTQYQP
+401 NQIKKELSTQYLP
-414 MLEKSKTMLE
+414 KLENAKTMLE

-429 YNQQVINVQ
+429 YNQQVIKAQ
-438 EAEAELE
+438 EAETELE
-445 QLHLP
+445 QLYLP

-457 ALKTL
+457 SLKTL
-462 LNDIQTAKNLLELL
+462 LNDIQAAKNLLELL
-476 HEEQNRHTLSQE
+476 HEEQNRHVLSKE

-506 LKQESHDAE
+506 LTQESHDAE
-515 IQKNALQLAYEK
+515 IRKNALQLAYEK
-527 QRESINKWAKSIRM
+527 QRESINKWAKSIRI

-548 CPVCQQRIEATL
+548 CPVCQQRIENTL
-560 PHEDNIDALVIE
+560 PHEDNIDALVVE
-572 AEKLYKDAEDKYN
+572 AEKLYKDAENEYN
-585 KILKDQN
+585 KILTSQN
-592 AQDSDIKALKNSLA
+592 AIDSDIKALKNSLA

-637 NGEAQTRANL
+637 NETQTLATL

-654 AEAEAKEKE
+654 AEAEVKEKE
-663 AKKLRTLKDQKLQAY
+663 AKKLRTLRDQKLQEY
-678 EQQRNEML
+678 EVLRNGML
-686 AAQQKVDNAK
+686 AAQQKVNDTQ
-696 HNIELFEAQI
+696 HRIELVEAQI

-745 EVEEGASAY
+745 EVEDGAITY

-762 KLVADLKQF
+762 KLAAELKQF
-771 EEGNKNLTAALDVI
+771 EEGNKNLAAVLDAIV
-785 IKLMPTWGT
+785 KLMPTWGT
-794 PSKEPLVLK
+794 PSKEPLMLK

-819 TAALQQISAA
+819 TAALQQINVA
-829 KEKEEDTKKW
+829 KEKEEEAQKW
-839 LKEFMEKKQEMLK
+839 LKRFMEKEQEMLK
-852 DFTEKE
+852 KSTEEE
-858 QEILLDENLLL
+858 QEILLDENLLK

-874 QQSDIAEKTEAINS
+874 QQSDIAEKTEAINR

-912 EYEALFDEEE
+912 EYEALFDED
-922 EMTEKEKMPI
+922 EKI
-932 EEKMSEEESLDTRIS
+932 SEEESLDTRIS
-947 TSIASLEAQLSE
+947 TSIASLETQLSE
-959 LSNQR
+959 LGNQR

-974 RTNKAK
+974 RSNKAK

>member
-14 IEDAAIDFEAQPLA
+14 IEDATIDFEAQPLA

-45 LLDAICLALYASTPR
+45 ILDAICLALYASTPR

-136 DFTYAKDKEIR
+136 DFTYTKDKEIR

-208 EKKKVW
+208 EKKKIW

-235 NNQLQ
+235 SNQLQ
-240 QLDEQSQQLKNTLE
+240 QLDEQSQQIKNTLE
-254 KEQKKLRWI
+254 KEQKKLRWL
-263 QQEQDF
+263 QREQDF

-278 DLAHVKAIAES
+278 DLAHVKSIAES

-361 DYLAQEAS
+361 DNLAQEAP
-369 KVHLYENAQTL
+369 KVNLYENAQTL

-414 MLEKSKTMLE
+414 KLENAKTMLE

-429 YNQQVINVQ
+429 YNQQVIKAQ
-438 EAEAELE
+438 EAETELE
-445 QLHLP
+445 HLHLP

-462 LNDIQTAKNLLELL
+462 LNDIQAAKNLLELL
-476 HEEQNRHTLSQE
+476 HEEQNRHVLSKE

-506 LKQESHDAE
+506 LTQESHDAE
-515 IQKNALQLAYEK
+515 IRKNALQLAYEK
-527 QRESINKWAKSIRM
+527 QRESINKWAKSIRI

-548 CPVCQQRIEATL
+548 CPVCQQRIENTL
-560 PHEDNIDALVIE
+560 PHEDNIDALVVE
-572 AEKLYKDAEDKYN
+572 AEKLYKDAENEYN
-585 KILKDQN
+585 KILTSQN
-592 AQDSDIKALKNSLA
+592 ALDADIKALKNSLA

-637 NGEAQTRANL
+637 NETQTLATL

-654 AEAEAKEKE
+654 AEAEVKEKE
-663 AKKLRTLKDQKLQAY
+663 AKKLRTLRDQKLQEY
-678 EQQRNEML
+678 EVLRNEML
-686 AAQQKVDNAK
+686 AVQQKVNDTQ
-696 HNIELFEAQI
+696 HRIELVEAQI

-745 EVEEGASAY
+745 EVEDGAITY

-762 KLVADLKQF
+762 KLAAELKQF
-771 EEGNKNLTAALDVI
+771 EEGNKNLAAVLDAIV
-785 IKLMPTWGT
+785 KLMPTWGT
-794 PSKEPLVLK
+794 PSKEPLMLK

-808 LTRASELQSQM
+808 LTRASELQSQI
-819 TAALQQISAA
+819 TAALQQMNAA

-852 DFTEKE
+852 DFSDKE

-869 QLDTL
+869 QLDTF
-874 QQSDIAEKTEAINS
+874 QQCDIAEKTEAINR

-912 EYEALFDEEE
+912 EYEALFDED
-922 EMTEKEKMPI
+922 EKMPI
-932 EEKMSEEESLDTRIS
+932 GEKMSEEESLDTRIS

-959 LSNQR
+959 LGNQR

-974 RTNKAK
+974 RSNKAK

-1105 SGEPLQHAV
+1105 SGEPLQHAI

>member
-14 IEDAAIDFEAQPLA
+14 IEDATIDFETQPLA

-208 EKKKVW
+208 EKKKIW
-214 EDSQQKIEGIQI
+214 EDSRQKIEGIQI

-240 QLDEQSQQLKNTLE
+240 QLDEQSQQIKNTLE
-254 KEQKKLRWI
+254 KEQKKLRWL
-263 QQEQDF
+263 QREQDF

-278 DLAHVKAIAES
+278 DLAHVKTIAES

-300 LWNHTIEARAKMN
+300 LWNHTIEARTKMN

-353 ALSIRNID
+353 ALSIKKID
-361 DYLAQEAS
+361 DYLAQEAP

-414 MLEKSKTMLE
+414 KLEKSKTMLE

-429 YNQQVINVQ
+429 YNQQVIKAQ
-438 EAEAELE
+438 EAETELE
-445 QLHLP
+445 QLYLP

-457 ALKTL
+457 SLKTL
-462 LNDIQTAKNLLELL
+462 LNDIQAAKNLLELL
-476 HEEQNRHTLSQE
+476 HEEQNRHVLSKE

-496 IQEKEKQLQV
+496 IQEKEKLLLV

-515 IQKNALQLAYEK
+515 IRKNALQLAYEK
-527 QRESINKWAKSIRM
+527 QRESINKWAKSIRI

-548 CPVCQQRIEATL
+548 CPVCQQRIESTL

-572 AEKLYKDAEDKYN
+572 AEKLYKDAENEYN
-585 KILKDQN
+585 KILTSQN
-592 AQDSDIKALKNSLA
+592 AIDADIKALKNSLA

-611 FAKCCESLAKAT
+611 FAKCSESLAKAT

-637 NGEAQTRANL
+637 NETQTLATL

-654 AEAEAKEKE
+654 AEAEVKEKE
-663 AKKLRTLKDQKLQAY
+663 AKKLRTLRDQKLQEY
-678 EQQRNEML
+678 EVLRNGML
-686 AAQQKVDNAK
+686 AAQQKVNDTQ
-696 HNIELFEAQI
+696 HRIELVEAQI

-745 EVEEGASAY
+745 EVEDGAITY

-762 KLVADLKQF
+762 KLAAELKQF
-771 EEGNKNLTAALDVI
+771 EEGNKNLAAVLDAIV
-785 IKLMPTWGT
+785 KLMPTWGT

-808 LTRASELQSQM
+808 LTRASELQSQI

-852 DFTEKE
+852 DFSDKE

-874 QQSDIAEKTEAINS
+874 QQCDIAEKTEAINR

-912 EYEALFDEEE
+912 EYEALFDED
-922 EMTEKEKMPI
+922 EKMPI
-932 EEKMSEEESLDTRIS
+932 GEKMSEEESLDTRIS
-947 TSIASLEAQLSE
+947 TCIASLEAQLSE
-959 LSNQR
+959 LGNQR

-974 RTNKAK
+974 RSNKAK